1 MAFEGFDKFQGFLN
15 EDPLV
20 EARGSD
26 VGLGDYILDLPKGVL
41 KGGSQAIQ
49 GLLQLGA
56 LPIDYL
62 ANTNLLTNIENLFEK
77 ITPETKTAVGDITS
91 VLTQFGVPGGAALKI
106 ASGMS
111 KLKNVSQMTKL
122 SSLPTAGAKGMELV
136 KRGGYFGTIGGITDF
151 AVSTPGTISTLS
163 EDLGILPETDLE
175 GLSGRERAAEI
186 AKSKVKFG
194 AEGTLLG
201 AGVTLL
207 PVAGTLG
214 FKYGIVPGAKA
225 IGYVGG
231 KALRAVDY
239 PVQKG
244 IELLVGSKDTGLV
257 QKGFQKLVGKG
268 GLSEKIST
276 KTGLASDELD
286 RYIPVEGGFQSEM
299 KRWFVRFKDQF
310 TSPGPLRGEVKQIQV
325 DLNTKL
331 AAEERK
337 FNDLTDRLKTN
348 YKDIVEN
355 FKVKLFDQG
364 ESKVMIQ
371 YESNKVNDYIKASVK
386 GDKEAKKR
394 IIESIDKRV
403 RSDVIRLGKRVADTD
418 KYYKK
423 FIKDIDFGKAIAQDY
438 GSYTYKNLAAFNN
451 KNFKYDPLLKKNV
464 INFFKD
470 RIKDTEFLKSE
481 VIKKTKNQLGEE
493 IDEASSQ
500 FKEAFEKNLTK
511 EAEAEVIQMKDSIIT
526 SSRRPGAIFNSIN
539 DKRLLKKGFIKEG
552 EQFPDVIRRFF
563 NVEEGNVGRKIK
575 DPVTGKTVI
584 KDIESTDYTN
594 AALDVV
600 IEQNKQIYARRAFD
614 RFLDLGLDQ
623 PNKLGFIFT
632 EDQVKSKGFSQR
644 RLTNLKNIV
653 MRDKERLGLSDLATD
668 SKLFKGDYYT
678 TPEIANALIG
688 QKEITDKLYTLPFY
702 KGVMTL
708 KAGAQIAKTILS
720 PVTQVRN
727 FTTASVF
734 PLANGLIGQGVGFKD
749 AWRLTAGDIFAGA
762 KTDIEKISRIERLIE
777 RNVIDQNINVQEI
790 RKVLDKAK
798 DGKISFN
805 EMMKTPLMKTLTDIY
820 QGADNYWKIYTDG
833 AYQGALRIAFGNP
846 DDIVKMANGTKK
858 AELETKFFNNI
869 KDWYRTVAKEEYIP
883 YNTLTG
889 KNKTVVEA
897 LEDVS
902 AYLTVNTVPTY
913 SKVPQII
920 KSIRDLPLGNFIAF
934 PAEILRTTSN
944 IISIGARELTSTNP
958 FIRQMGARR
967 LLGVSTVLGGIGTVT
982 QKTAQ
987 YVTGVSE
994 EDMRSFQRS
1003 FAPSYQRNS
1012 TLVPLTAPDAN
1023 GNFKYYNFS
1032 YSNPY
1037 DSLITPVNAI
1047 FNAVADG
1054 RLRQDSVDDIV
1065 MTALFGGIVGGE
1077 GKKGAIT
1084 EFVSPFVTE
1093 SIGTE
1098 RAVDVTIRKGKA
1110 SDGKIIYYPDDT
1122 GGVKIAKSIDHIIGG
1137 LTPGAFT
1144 SAQRIWDGAT
1154 GRFTDYGTAR
1164 DTKSE
1169 IAALMSGVRI
1179 EEAKPLSSMPFI
1191 MTSYNRDKQ
1200 NVRSKFS
1207 RTAYSARST
1216 PENKLAAYKTYALET
1231 FKSQNALYQTIE
1243 DAKTLGISRS
1253 KLQDILEDRVT
1264 KTEAESILRG
1274 RFKVPMYSE
1283 SAFNALFERLKV
1295 EDPDRAFD
1303 IRRQND
1309 AVQRIFDDVR
1319 RRLSRVRLDEP
1330 IDEVDSFIE
1339 EILSPDVR
1347 EFRREDLVPPQTGTT
1362 APGPQ
1367 VSLPTQITGIPVN
1380 TGVVSQAT
1388 QPINL
1393 AQEVDRVAT
1402 LFRDPLYTQMAR
1414 NRNRIV

>member
-62 ANTNLLTNIENLFEK
+62 ADTNLLSNIENLFEK

-122 SSLPTAGAKGMELV
+122 SSFTGKGAAAAKGMELI

-194 AEGTLLG
+194 AEGTILG

-214 FKYGIVPGAKA
+214 FKYGIKPGSQAV
-225 IGYVGG
+225 GYIGG
-231 KALRAVDY
+231 KVLRTVNY

-244 IELLVGSKDTGLV
+244 IELLVGSKDKSLV
-257 QKGFQKLVGKG
+257 QKGFNSLVGKG
-268 GLSEKIST
+268 GLSEKIGT
-276 KTGLASDELD
+276 KTGLSSSELD

-310 TSPGPLRGEVKQIQV
+310 SSPGPLTGEIKQIQI
-325 DLNTKL
+325 DLNSKL
-331 AAEERK
+331 AGEERK
-337 FNDLTDRLKTN
+337 FKDLTDRLKNN
-348 YKDIVEN
+348 YKDILEN
-355 FKVKLFDQG
+355 FKIKLFDQG
-364 ESKVMIQ
+364 ESKIMIQ
-371 YESNKVNDYIKASVK
+371 HESSKINDYIKASVSN
-386 GDKEAKKR
+386 DKEGKKR
-394 IIESIDKRV
+394 ILDSIDSRV
-403 RSDVIRLGKRVADTD
+403 KSDVIRLGKRVADTD

-423 FIKDIDFGKAIAQDY
+423 FIKDIDFGGAIAQDY
-438 GSYTYKNLAAFNN
+438 NAYTYKNLAAFNN
-451 KNFKYDPLLKKNV
+451 KNFKYDPLLKKNAV
-464 INFFKD
+464 SFYKD
-470 RIKDTEFLKSE
+470 RIKQNQFLKDE
-481 VIKKTKNQLGEE
+481 ITKKTKTQLGENISTE
-493 IDEASSQ
+493 SDE
-500 FKEAFEKNLTK
+500 FKKAFDNNLTK
-511 EAEAEVIQMKDSIIT
+511 EAEAEMIQMKDSVIT
-526 SSRRPGAIFNSIN
+526 SNSRPSAIFNRLN
-539 DKRLLKKGFIKEG
+539 DELLKKDIIKEG

-600 IEQNKQIYARRAFD
+600 IEQNKQVYARRAFD
-614 RFLDLGLDQ
+614 RFLDLGLDR
-623 PNKLGFIFT
+623 PDKLGFIFT
-632 EDQVKSKGFSQR
+632 GDQIKSRGFSKR
-644 RLTNLKNIV
+644 NLTNLKNIV
-653 MRDKERLGLSDLATD
+653 MRDKNRLDLSDVATN
-668 SKLFKGDYYT
+668 SKLFEGDYYT

-688 QKEITDKLYTLPFY
+688 QKEITDNLYSIPFY
-702 KGVMTL
+702 KGIMTL
-708 KAGAQIAKTILS
+708 KSGAQIAKTILS

-790 RKVLDKAK
+790 RKVLDRAK

-805 EMMKTPLMKTLTDIY
+805 EMMKKPLMKTLTDIY
-820 QGADNYWKIYTDG
+820 QGADNYWKIYTDS
-833 AYQGALRIAFGNP
+833 AYQGALRTAFGNP
-846 DDIVKMANGTKK
+846 DDILKMANTTKK

-869 KDWYRTVAKEEYIP
+869 KDWYRTVAKEDYIP

-889 KNKTVVEA
+889 KDKTVVEA
-897 LEDVS
+897 LEDIS

-913 SKVPQII
+913 SKVPNII
-920 KSIRDLPLGNFIAF
+920 QNIRNLPLGNFIAF

-1003 FAPSYQRNS
+1003 FAPSYQKNS

-1037 DSLITPVNAI
+1037 DSLVTPVNAI

-1065 MTALFGGIVGGE
+1065 MNALFGGLVGGE
-1077 GKKGAIT
+1077 GKRGAIT

-1098 RAVDVTIRKGKA
+1098 RAADVTFRRGK
-1110 SDGKIIYYPDDT
+1110 SPDGKIVYYENDP
-1122 GGVKIAKSIDHIIGG
+1122 GSVKIAKSINHIIGG

-1154 GRFTDYGTAR
+1154 GRFTDYGTSR
-1164 DTKSE
+1164 DTKAE

-1200 NVRSKFS
+1200 NIRSKFS

-1216 PENKLAAYKTYALET
+1216 PENKLAAFKTYALET
-1231 FKSQNALYQTIE
+1231 FKSQNALYQTVE
-1243 DAKTLGISRS
+1243 DARTLGVSRR
-1253 KLQDILEDRVT
+1253 KIQDILEDRVT
-1264 KTEAESILRG
+1264 KTEADSILRG
-1274 RFKVPMYSE
+1274 RFKVPTYSE
-1283 SAFNALFERLKV
+1283 AAFNSLFERLKV

-1309 AVQRIFDDVR
+1309 AVQRIFDDVKN
-1319 RRLSRVRLDEP
+1319 RLGRVRLDQP

-1347 EFRREDLVPPQTGTT
+1347 EFRREDLVAPQTGIP
-1362 APGPQ
+1362 AQRPDLGPGN
-1367 VSLPTQITGIPVN
+1367 ITGTPVN
-1380 TGVVSQAT
+1380 TGILSQ
-1388 QPINL
+1388 QNL
-1393 AQEVDRVAT
+1393 GQRFNLTPAESTIDR
-1402 LFRDPLYTQMAR
+1402 LRKFGM
-1414 NRNRIV
+1414 NF

>member
-62 ANTNLLTNIENLFEK
+62 ADTNLLTNIENLFEK

-231 KALRAVDY
+231 KALRAVNY

-310 TSPGPLRGEVKQIQV
+310 TSSGPLRGEIKQIQT
-325 DLNTKL
+325 DFNTKI

-337 FNDLTDRLKTN
+337 FTDLTNRLKNN
-348 YKDIVEN
+348 YKNLIEN
-355 FKVKLFDQG
+355 YKVKLFDQG

-371 YESNKVNDYIKASVK
+371 YESNKVHDYIRASAK
-386 GDKEAKKR
+386 GDKEAKKT
-394 IIESIDKRV
+394 IVESIDSRI
-403 RSDVIRLGKRVADTD
+403 RSDVIRLGRRVADTD
-418 KYYKK
+418 RYYKK
-423 FIKDIDFGKAIAQDY
+423 FIKDIDFGGAIAQDY
-438 GSYTYKNLAAFNN
+438 NSYTYKNLAAFNN
-451 KNFKYDPLLKKNV
+451 KNFKYDPLLKKNAV
-464 INFFKD
+464 SFFKD
-470 RIKDTEFLKSE
+470 RIKDSEFLSDE
-481 VIKKTKNQLGEE
+481 VLKKTKSQLGEGV
-493 IDEASSQ
+493 DTASSQ
-500 FKEAFEKNLTK
+500 FKETFENNLTK
-511 EAEAEVIQMKDSIIT
+511 EAEAEMIQMKDSIIK
-526 SSRRPGAIFNSIN
+526 SNSRPSAIFNRLN
-539 DKRLLKKGFIKEG
+539 DTLIKKSLIKEG
-552 EQFPDVIRRFF
+552 EQFPDVIRKFF

-584 KDIESTDYTN
+584 KDIQSTDYTN

-600 IEQNKQIYARRAFD
+600 IEQNKQVYARRAFD
-614 RFLDLGLDQ
+614 RFLELGLDK

-632 EDQVKSKGFSQR
+632 EDQIKARGLSQR
-644 RLTNLKNIV
+644 NLTSLKNIV
-653 MRDKERLGLSDLATD
+653 MRDKNRLDLSDVATN
-668 SKLFKGDYYT
+668 SKLFEGEYYT

-688 QKEITDKLYTLPFY
+688 QKEITDNLYSLPFY
-702 KGVMTL
+702 KGLMTL

-762 KTDIEKISRIERLIE
+762 KTEIEKISRIERLIE
-777 RNVIDQNINVQEI
+777 RNVIDQNVNVQEI

-805 EMMKTPLMKTLTDIY
+805 QMMKTPLMKTLTDIY

-833 AYQGALRIAFGNP
+833 AYQGALRTAFGNP
-846 DDIVKMANGTKK
+846 DDIVKMAEGTKK
-858 AELETKFFNNI
+858 AELETKFFNNV
-869 KDWYRTVAKEEYIP
+869 KEWYKTVAKEEYIP

-897 LEDVS
+897 LEDMS

-913 SKVPQII
+913 SKVPNII
-920 KSIRDLPLGNFIAF
+920 QNIRNLPLGNFIAF

-1003 FAPSYQRNS
+1003 FAPSYQKNS

-1037 DSLITPVNAI
+1037 DSLVTPVNAI

-1054 RLRQDSVDDIV
+1054 RLKQDSVDDIV

-1077 GKKGAIT
+1077 GKRGAIT

-1098 RAVDVTIRKGKA
+1098 RAADVTLRRGKA
-1110 SDGKIIYYPDDT
+1110 ADGKIVYYPNDT
-1122 GGVKIAKSIDHIIGG
+1122 GSVKIAKSIDHVLGG

-1154 GRFTDYGTAR
+1154 GRFTDFGTAR
-1164 DTKSE
+1164 DTKAE

-1179 EEAKPLSSMPFI
+1179 EEAKPLASMPFI

-1200 NVRSKFS
+1200 NIRSKFS
-1207 RTAYSARST
+1207 RDAYSARTT
-1216 PENKLAAYKTYALET
+1216 PENKLAAFKTYALET
-1231 FKSQNALYQTIE
+1231 FKSQNSLYQTIE
-1243 DAKTLGISRS
+1243 DAKTLGVSRR

-1264 KTEAESILRG
+1264 KTEADSILRG
-1274 RFKVPMYSE
+1274 RFKVPTYSE
-1283 SAFNALFERLKV
+1283 AAFNSLFERLKV
-1295 EDPDRAFD
+1295 EDPDRAID

-1309 AVQRIFDDVR
+1309 AVQRIFDDVKT
-1319 RRLSRVRLDEP
+1319 RLGRVRLDQP

-1347 EFRREDLVPPQTGTT
+1347 EFRRSDLIAPQTGIP
-1362 APGPQ
+1362 AQGPQ
-1367 VSLPTQITGIPVN
+1367 VSLPTQITGTPVASN
-1380 TGVVSQAT
+1380 VLSNQQNLGQRFNLTAQLSPEEKT
-1388 QPINL
+1388 QF
-1393 AQEVDRVAT
+1393 
-1402 LFRDPLYTQMAR
+1402 LFG
-1414 NRNRIV
+1414 NRIV

>member
-1 MAFEGFDKFQGFLN
+1 LTNSKDFLN
-15 EDPLV
+15 EDPLI

-26 VGLGDYILDLPKGVL
+26 VGLGDYILDLPKGIL

-62 ANTNLLTNIENLFEK
+62 ADTNLLTNIENLFEK

-111 KLKNVSQMTKL
+111 KLKNASQMTKL

-231 KALRAVDY
+231 KALRAVNY

-310 TSPGPLRGEVKQIQV
+310 TSSGPLRGEIKQIQT
-325 DLNTKL
+325 DFNTKI

-337 FNDLTDRLKTN
+337 FTDLTNRLKNN
-348 YKDIVEN
+348 YKNLIEN
-355 FKVKLFDQG
+355 YKVKLFDQG

-371 YESNKVNDYIKASVK
+371 YESNKVHDYIRASAK
-386 GDKEAKKR
+386 GDKESKKT
-394 IIESIDKRV
+394 IVESIDSRI
-403 RSDVIRLGKRVADTD
+403 RSDVIRLGRRVADTD
-418 KYYKK
+418 RYYKK
-423 FIKDIDFGKAIAQDY
+423 FIKDIDFGGAIAQDY
-438 GSYTYKNLAAFNN
+438 NSYTYKNLAAFNN
-451 KNFKYDPLLKKNV
+451 KNFKYDPLLKKNAV
-464 INFFKD
+464 SFFKD
-470 RIKDTEFLKSE
+470 RIKDSEFLSDE
-481 VIKKTKNQLGEE
+481 VLKKTKSQLGEGV
-493 IDEASSQ
+493 DTASSQ
-500 FKEAFEKNLTK
+500 FKEAFENNLTK
-511 EAEAEVIQMKDSIIT
+511 EAEAEMIQMKDSIIK
-526 SSRRPGAIFNSIN
+526 SNSRPSAIFNRLN
-539 DKRLLKKGFIKEG
+539 DTLIKKSLIKEG
-552 EQFPDVIRRFF
+552 EQFPDVIRKFF

-584 KDIESTDYTN
+584 KDIQSTDYTN

-600 IEQNKQIYARRAFD
+600 IEQNKQVYARRAFD
-614 RFLDLGLDQ
+614 RFLELGLDK

-632 EDQVKSKGFSQR
+632 EDQIKARGLSQR
-644 RLTNLKNIV
+644 NLTSLKNIV
-653 MRDKERLGLSDLATD
+653 MRDKNRLDLSDVATN
-668 SKLFKGDYYT
+668 SKLFEGEYYT

-688 QKEITDKLYTLPFY
+688 QKEITDNLYDLPFY
-702 KGVMTL
+702 KGLMTL

-762 KTDIEKISRIERLIE
+762 KTEIEKISRIERLIE
-777 RNVIDQNINVQEI
+777 RNVIDQNVNVQEI

-805 EMMKTPLMKTLTDIY
+805 QMMKTPLMKTLTDIY

-833 AYQGALRIAFGNP
+833 AYQGALRTAFGNP
-846 DDIVKMANGTKK
+846 DDIVKMAEGTKK

-869 KDWYRTVAKEEYIP
+869 KDWYRTVAKEDYVP

-889 KNKTVVEA
+889 KNKTVIEA

-913 SKVPQII
+913 SKVPNII
-920 KSIRDLPLGNFIAF
+920 QNIRNLPLGNFIAF

-1003 FAPSYQRNS
+1003 FAPSYQKNS
-1012 TLVPLTAPDAN
+1012 TLIPLTAPDSN

-1037 DSLITPVNAI
+1037 DSLVTPVNAI

-1054 RLRQDSVDDIV
+1054 RLKQDSVDNIV

-1077 GKKGAIT
+1077 GKRGAIT

-1098 RAVDVTIRKGKA
+1098 RAVDVTLRRGIA
-1110 SDGKIIYYPDDT
+1110 ADGKIVYYPNDT
-1122 GGVKIAKSIDHIIGG
+1122 GNVKIAKSIDHILGG

-1154 GRFTDYGTAR
+1154 GRFTDFGTAR
-1164 DTKSE
+1164 DTKAE

-1179 EEAKPLSSMPFI
+1179 EQAKPLSSMPFI

-1200 NVRSKFS
+1200 QIRSKFS

-1216 PENKLAAYKTYALET
+1216 PENKLAAFKTYALET

-1243 DAKTLGISRS
+1243 DAKTLGVSRS

-1274 RFKVPMYSE
+1274 QFKVPTFSE
-1283 SAFNALFERLKV
+1283 AAFNSLFNRLKV
-1295 EDPDRAFD
+1295 EDPDRAFE

-1309 AVQRIFDDVR
+1309 AVQRIFDDVKK
-1319 RRLSRVRLDEP
+1319 RLSRIRLDQP
-1330 IDEVDSFIE
+1330 IDELDSFIE

-1347 EFRREDLVPPQTGTT
+1347 EFRRSDLVAPQTGIP
-1362 APGPQ
+1362 AQGPQ
-1367 VSLPTQITGIPVN
+1367 VSLPTQITGTPVASN
-1380 TGVVSQAT
+1380 VLSNQQNLGQRFNLTAQLSPEEKT
-1388 QPINL
+1388 QF
-1393 AQEVDRVAT
+1393 
-1402 LFRDPLYTQMAR
+1402 LFGS
-1414 NRNRIV
+1414 RIV

>member
-310 TSPGPLRGEVKQIQV
+310 TSSGPLRGEIKQIQT
-325 DLNTKL
+325 DFNTKI

-337 FNDLTDRLKTN
+337 FTDLTNRLKNN
-348 YKDIVEN
+348 YKNLIEN
-355 FKVKLFDQG
+355 YKVKLFDQG

-371 YESNKVNDYIKASVK
+371 YESNKVHDYIRASAK

-394 IIESIDKRV
+394 IIESIDSRI
-403 RSDVIRLGKRVADTD
+403 RSDVIRLGRRVADTD
-418 KYYKK
+418 RYYKK
-423 FIKDIDFGKAIAQDY
+423 FIKDIDFGGAIAQDY
-438 GSYTYKNLAAFNN
+438 NAYTYKNLAAFNN
-451 KNFKYDPLLKKNV
+451 KNFKYDPLLKKNAV
-464 INFFKD
+464 SFFKD
-470 RIKDTEFLKSE
+470 RIKENQFLSE
-481 VIKKTKNQLGEE
+481 QVLKKTKDQLGPN
-493 IDEASSQ
+493 IDTNSSQ
-500 FKEAFEKNLTK
+500 FKEAFENNLTK
-511 EAEAEVIQMKDSIIT
+511 EAEAEMIQMKDSVIK
-526 SSRRPGAIFNSIN
+526 SNSRPSAIFNRLN
-539 DKRLLKKGFIKEG
+539 DTLIRKSLIKEG
-552 EQFPDVIRRFF
+552 EQFPDVIRKFF

-575 DPVTGKTVI
+575 DPVTGKIVT
-584 KDIESTDYTN
+584 KDIQSTDYTN

-600 IEQNKQIYARRAFD
+600 IEQNKQVYARRAFD
-614 RFLDLGLDQ
+614 RFLELGLDR

-632 EDQVKSKGFSQR
+632 EDQIKARGLSQR
-644 RLTNLKNIV
+644 NLTSLKNIV
-653 MRDKERLGLSDLATD
+653 MRDKNRLDLSDVATN
-668 SKLFKGDYYT
+668 SKLFEGEYYT

-688 QKEITDKLYTLPFY
+688 QKEITDNLYSLPFY
-702 KGVMTL
+702 KGLMTL

-762 KTDIEKISRIERLIE
+762 KTEIEKISRIERLIE

-805 EMMKTPLMKTLTDIY
+805 QMMKTPLMKTLTDIY

-833 AYQGALRIAFGNP
+833 AYQGALRTAFGNP
-846 DDIVKMANGTKK
+846 DDIVKMAEGTKK
-858 AELETKFFNNI
+858 AELETKFFNNV
-869 KDWYRTVAKEEYIP
+869 KEWYKTVAKEEYIP

-897 LEDVS
+897 LEDIS

-913 SKVPQII
+913 SKVPNII
-920 KSIRDLPLGNFIAF
+920 QNIRNLPLGNFIAF

-1003 FAPSYQRNS
+1003 FAPSYQKNS

-1037 DSLITPVNAI
+1037 DSLVTPVNAI

-1054 RLRQDSVDDIV
+1054 RLKQDSVDDIV

-1077 GKKGAIT
+1077 GKRGAIT

-1098 RAVDVTIRKGKA
+1098 RAADVTLRRGRA
-1110 SDGKIIYYPDDT
+1110 ADGKIVYYPNDT
-1122 GGVKIAKSIDHIIGG
+1122 GSVKIAKSIDHVLGG

-1154 GRFTDYGTAR
+1154 GRFTDFGTAR
-1164 DTKSE
+1164 DTKAE

-1179 EEAKPLSSMPFI
+1179 EEAKPLASMPFI

-1200 NVRSKFS
+1200 NIRSKFS
-1207 RTAYSARST
+1207 RDAYSARTT
-1216 PENKLAAYKTYALET
+1216 PENKLAAFKTYALET
-1231 FKSQNALYQTIE
+1231 FKSQNSLYQTIE
-1243 DAKTLGISRS
+1243 DAKTLGVSRR

-1264 KTEAESILRG
+1264 KTEADSILRG
-1274 RFKVPMYSE
+1274 RFKVPTYSE
-1283 SAFNALFERLKV
+1283 AAFNSLFERLKV
-1295 EDPDRAFD
+1295 EDPDRAID

-1309 AVQRIFDDVR
+1309 AVQRIFDDVK
-1319 RRLSRVRLDEP
+1319 RRLSRVRLDQP

-1339 EILSPDVR
+1339 EILSPDVI
-1347 EFRREDLVPPQTGTT
+1347 EFRRSDLIAPQTGIP
-1362 APGPQ
+1362 AQGPQ
-1367 VSLPTQITGIPVN
+1367 VSLPTQITGTPVASN
-1380 TGVVSQAT
+1380 VLSNQQNLGQRFNLTAQLSPEEKT
-1388 QPINL
+1388 QF
-1393 AQEVDRVAT
+1393 
-1402 LFRDPLYTQMAR
+1402 LFG
-1414 NRNRIV
+1414 NRIV

>member
-1 MAFEGFDKFQGFLN
+1 MAFEGFEKFEGFLN

-26 VGLGDYILDLPKGVL
+26 VGLGDYILDVPKGVL

-62 ANTNLLTNIENLFEK
+62 ADTNLLTNIENLFEK

-310 TSPGPLRGEVKQIQV
+310 TSSGPLRGEIKQIQT
-325 DLNTKL
+325 DFNTKI

-337 FNDLTDRLKTN
+337 FKDLTDRLKTN

-355 FKVKLFDQG
+355 FKIKLFDKG

-371 YESNKVNDYIKASVK
+371 YESNKIHDYIRATAK

-394 IIESIDKRV
+394 IIESIDSRV
-403 RSDVIRLGKRVADTD
+403 RSDVIRLGKRVADAD

-423 FIKDIDFGKAIAQDY
+423 FIKDIDFGQAIALDY
-438 GSYTYKNLAAFNN
+438 NTYTYKNLAAFNN
-451 KNFKYDPLLKKNV
+451 KNFKYDPTLKNNAVK
-464 INFFKD
+464 FFKD
-470 RIKDTEFLKSE
+470 RIKDDKFLSE
-481 VIKKTKNQLGEE
+481 EIFKKTKDQFGEGV
-493 IDEASSQ
+493 DTASIQ
-500 FKEAFEKNLTK
+500 FKEAFEKNVDQ
-511 EAEAEVIQMKDSIIT
+511 EAKQQMIKLKDISIAS
-526 SSRRPGAIFNSIN
+526 SSRPSTIFDSIN
-539 DKRLLKKGFIKEG
+539 DRLLKKGFIKEG
-552 EQFPDVIRRFF
+552 EQFPDVIRKFF

-575 DPVTGKTVI
+575 DPVTGKIVT
-584 KDIESTDYTN
+584 KDIQSTDYTN

-600 IEQNKQIYARRAFD
+600 IEQSKQIYGKRAFD
-614 RFLDLGLDQ
+614 RFLDLGLDK

-632 EDQVKSKGFSQR
+632 EDQITSRGLSER
-644 RLTNLKNIV
+644 RLVNLKNI
-653 MRDKERLGLSDLATD
+653 KEKYKSKMDLSDLATD
-668 SKLFKGDYYT
+668 SKLFDGNYYT
-678 TPEIANALIG
+678 TPEIASALIG
-688 QKEITDKLYTLPFY
+688 QKEITDSLYNIPFY
-702 KGVMTL
+702 KGLMTL

-790 RKVLDKAK
+790 RKVLDRAK

-820 QGADNYWKIYTDG
+820 QGADNYWKIYSDG
-833 AYQGALRIAFGNP
+833 AYQGALRTAFGNP
-846 DDIVKMANGTKK
+846 DDIVKMAEGTKK
-858 AELETKFFNNI
+858 AELETKFFNNV
-869 KDWYRTVAKEEYIP
+869 KEWYKTVAKEEYIP

-897 LEDVS
+897 LEDMS

-913 SKVPQII
+913 SKVPNII
-920 KSIRDLPLGNFIAF
+920 QNIRNLPLGNFIAF

-994 EDMRSFQRS
+994 DDMRSFQRS
-1003 FAPSYQRNS
+1003 FAPSYQKNS
-1012 TLVPLTAPDAN
+1012 TLIPLTAPDSN

-1037 DSLITPVNAI
+1037 DSLVTPVNAI

-1077 GKKGAIT
+1077 GKRGAIT

-1098 RAVDVTIRKGKA
+1098 RAADVTFRRGKA
-1110 SDGKIIYYPDDT
+1110 ANGKIIYYPNDT
-1122 GGVKIAKSIDHIIGG
+1122 GSVKIAKSIDHVLGG

-1154 GRFTDYGTAR
+1154 GRFTDFGTAR
-1164 DTKSE
+1164 DTKAE

-1179 EEAKPLSSMPFI
+1179 EEAKPLASMPFI

-1200 NVRSKFS
+1200 EIRSKFS

-1216 PENKLAAYKTYALET
+1216 PENKLAAFKTYALET
-1231 FKSQNALYQTIE
+1231 FKSQNAMFQTLE
-1243 DAKTLGISRS
+1243 DAETLGIGKS
-1253 KLQDILEDRVT
+1253 KLRNILEDRLT
-1264 KTEAESILRG
+1264 QTESASLLRG
-1274 RFKVPMYSE
+1274 RFKVPTFSE
-1283 SAFNALFERLKV
+1283 EAFNSLFNRLRV
-1295 EDPDRAFD
+1295 EDPDRAFE

-1309 AVQRIFDDVR
+1309 SVQSIFRDIQRKLR
-1319 RRLSRVRLDEP
+1319 RVKLDQP
-1330 IDEVDSFIE
+1330 IDEVDSFID
-1339 EILSPDVR
+1339 EILSPEVL
-1347 EFRREDLVPPQTGTT
+1347 EFRRENLVSPQTGIP
-1362 APGPQ
+1362 AQGP
-1367 VSLPTQITGIPVN
+1367 VNLPTNITGTPVN
-1380 TGVVSQAT
+1380 IGVVSQAT

-1414 NRNRIV
+1414 NRNRIL

>member
-62 ANTNLLTNIENLFEK
+62 ADTNLLTNIENLFEK

-231 KALRAVDY
+231 KALRAVNY

-310 TSPGPLRGEVKQIQV
+310 TSSGPLRGEIKQIQT
-325 DLNTKL
+325 DFNTKI

-337 FNDLTDRLKTN
+337 FTDLTNRLKNN
-348 YKDIVEN
+348 YKNLIEN
-355 FKVKLFDQG
+355 YKVKLFDQG

-371 YESNKVNDYIKASVK
+371 YESNKVHDYIRASAK
-386 GDKEAKKR
+386 GDKEAKKT
-394 IIESIDKRV
+394 IVESIDSRI
-403 RSDVIRLGKRVADTD
+403 RSDVIRLGRRVADTD
-418 KYYKK
+418 RYYKK
-423 FIKDIDFGKAIAQDY
+423 FIKDIDFGGAIAQDY
-438 GSYTYKNLAAFNN
+438 NSYTYKNLAAFNN
-451 KNFKYDPLLKKNV
+451 KNFKYDPLLKKNAV
-464 INFFKD
+464 SFFKD
-470 RIKDTEFLKSE
+470 RIKDSEFLSDE
-481 VIKKTKNQLGEE
+481 VLKKTKSQLGEGV
-493 IDEASSQ
+493 DTASSQ
-500 FKEAFEKNLTK
+500 FKEAFENNLTK
-511 EAEAEVIQMKDSIIT
+511 EAEAEMIQMKDSIIK
-526 SSRRPGAIFNSIN
+526 SNSRPSAIFNRLN
-539 DKRLLKKGFIKEG
+539 DTLIKKSLIKEG
-552 EQFPDVIRRFF
+552 EQFPDVIRKFF

-584 KDIESTDYTN
+584 KDIQSTDYTN

-600 IEQNKQIYARRAFD
+600 IEQNKQVYARRAFD
-614 RFLDLGLDQ
+614 RFLELGLDK

-632 EDQVKSKGFSQR
+632 EDQIKARGLSQR
-644 RLTNLKNIV
+644 NLTSLKNIV
-653 MRDKERLGLSDLATD
+653 MRDKNRLDLSDVATN
-668 SKLFKGDYYT
+668 SKLFEGEYYT

-688 QKEITDKLYTLPFY
+688 QKEITDNLYSLPFY
-702 KGVMTL
+702 KGLMTL

-762 KTDIEKISRIERLIE
+762 KTEIEKISRIERLIE
-777 RNVIDQNINVQEI
+777 RNVIDQNVNVQEI

-805 EMMKTPLMKTLTDIY
+805 QMMKTPLMKTLTDIY

-833 AYQGALRIAFGNP
+833 AYQGALRTAFGNP
-846 DDIVKMANGTKK
+846 DDIVKMAEGTKK
-858 AELETKFFNNI
+858 AELETKFFNNV
-869 KDWYRTVAKEEYIP
+869 KEWYKTVAKEEYIP

-897 LEDVS
+897 LEDMS

-913 SKVPQII
+913 SKVPNII
-920 KSIRDLPLGNFIAF
+920 QNIRNLPLGNFIAF

-1003 FAPSYQRNS
+1003 FAPSYQKNS

-1037 DSLITPVNAI
+1037 DSLVTPVNAI

-1054 RLRQDSVDDIV
+1054 RLKQDSVDDIV

-1077 GKKGAIT
+1077 GKRGAIT

-1098 RAVDVTIRKGKA
+1098 RAADVTLRRGRA
-1110 SDGKIIYYPDDT
+1110 ADGKIVYYPNDT
-1122 GGVKIAKSIDHIIGG
+1122 GSVKIAKSIDHVLGG

-1154 GRFTDYGTAR
+1154 GRFTDFGTAR

-1179 EEAKPLSSMPFI
+1179 EEAKPLASMPFI

-1200 NVRSKFS
+1200 QIRSKFS

-1216 PENKLAAYKTYALET
+1216 PENKLAAFKTYALET

-1243 DAKTLGISRS
+1243 DAKTLGIGRS

-1264 KTEAESILRG
+1264 KTEAQSILRG
-1274 RFKVPMYSE
+1274 QFKVPTFSE
-1283 SAFNALFERLKV
+1283 AAFNSLFNRLKV
-1295 EDPDRAFD
+1295 EDPDRAFE

-1309 AVQRIFDDVR
+1309 AVQRIFDDVKK
-1319 RRLSRVRLDEP
+1319 RLSRIRLDQP
-1330 IDEVDSFIE
+1330 IDELDSFIE

-1347 EFRREDLVPPQTGTT
+1347 EFRRSDLVAPQTGIP
-1362 APGPQ
+1362 AQGPQ
-1367 VSLPTQITGIPVN
+1367 VSLPTQITGTPVASN
-1380 TGVVSQAT
+1380 VLSNQQNLGQRFNLTAQLSPEEKT
-1388 QPINL
+1388 QF
-1393 AQEVDRVAT
+1393 
-1402 LFRDPLYTQMAR
+1402 LFG
-1414 NRNRIV
+1414 NRIV

>member
-1 MAFEGFDKFQGFLN
+1 
-15 EDPLV
+15 
-20 EARGSD
+20 
-26 VGLGDYILDLPKGVL
+26 
-41 KGGSQAIQ
+41 
-49 GLLQLGA
+49 
-56 LPIDYL
+56 
-62 ANTNLLTNIENLFEK
+62 
-77 ITPETKTAVGDITS
+77 
-91 VLTQFGVPGGAALKI
+91 
-106 ASGMS
+106 
-111 KLKNVSQMTKL
+111 
-122 SSLPTAGAKGMELV
+122 
-136 KRGGYFGTIGGITDF
+136 
-151 AVSTPGTISTLS
+151 
-163 EDLGILPETDLE
+163 
-175 GLSGRERAAEI
+175 
-186 AKSKVKFG
+186 
-194 AEGTLLG
+194 LG

-231 KALRAVDY
+231 KALRAVNY

-310 TSPGPLRGEVKQIQV
+310 TSSGPLRGEIKQIQT
-325 DLNTKL
+325 DFNTKI

-337 FNDLTDRLKTN
+337 FTDLTNRLKNN
-348 YKDIVEN
+348 YKNLIEN
-355 FKVKLFDQG
+355 YKVKLFDQG

-371 YESNKVNDYIKASVK
+371 YESNKVHDYIRASAK
-386 GDKEAKKR
+386 GDKEAKKT
-394 IIESIDKRV
+394 IVESIDSRI
-403 RSDVIRLGKRVADTD
+403 RSDVIRLGRRVADTD
-418 KYYKK
+418 RYYKK
-423 FIKDIDFGKAIAQDY
+423 FIKDIDFGGAIAQDY
-438 GSYTYKNLAAFNN
+438 NSYTYKNLAAFNN
-451 KNFKYDPLLKKNV
+451 KNFKYDPLLKKNAV
-464 INFFKD
+464 SFFKD
-470 RIKDTEFLKSE
+470 RIKDSEFLSDE
-481 VIKKTKNQLGEE
+481 VLKKTKSQLGEGV
-493 IDEASSQ
+493 DTASSQ
-500 FKEAFEKNLTK
+500 FKEAFENNLTK
-511 EAEAEVIQMKDSIIT
+511 EAEAEMIQMKDSIIK
-526 SSRRPGAIFNSIN
+526 SNSRPSAIFNRLN
-539 DKRLLKKGFIKEG
+539 DTLIKKSLIKEG
-552 EQFPDVIRRFF
+552 EQFPDVIRKFF

-584 KDIESTDYTN
+584 KDIQSTDYTN

-600 IEQNKQIYARRAFD
+600 IEQNKQVYARRAFD
-614 RFLDLGLDQ
+614 RFLELGLDK

-632 EDQVKSKGFSQR
+632 EDQIKARGLSQR
-644 RLTNLKNIV
+644 NLTSLKNIV
-653 MRDKERLGLSDLATD
+653 MRDKNRLDLSDVATN
-668 SKLFKGDYYT
+668 SKLFEGEYYT

-688 QKEITDKLYTLPFY
+688 QKEITDNLYDLPFY
-702 KGVMTL
+702 KGLMTL

-762 KTDIEKISRIERLIE
+762 KTEIEKISRIERLIE
-777 RNVIDQNINVQEI
+777 RNVIDQNVNVQEI

-805 EMMKTPLMKTLTDIY
+805 QMMKTPLMKTLTDIY

-833 AYQGALRIAFGNP
+833 AYQGALRTAFGNP
-846 DDIVKMANGTKK
+846 DDIVKMAEGTKK

-869 KDWYRTVAKEEYIP
+869 KDWYRTVAKEDYVP

-889 KNKTVVEA
+889 KNKTVIEA

-913 SKVPQII
+913 SKVPNII
-920 KSIRDLPLGNFIAF
+920 QNIRNLPLGNFIAF

-1003 FAPSYQRNS
+1003 FAPSYQKNS
-1012 TLVPLTAPDAN
+1012 TLIPLTAPDSN

-1037 DSLITPVNAI
+1037 DSLVTPVNAI

-1054 RLRQDSVDDIV
+1054 RLKQDSVDNIV

-1077 GKKGAIT
+1077 GKRGAIT

-1098 RAVDVTIRKGKA
+1098 RAVDVTLRRGIA
-1110 SDGKIIYYPDDT
+1110 ADGKIVYYPNDT
-1122 GGVKIAKSIDHIIGG
+1122 GNVKIAKSIDHILGG

-1154 GRFTDYGTAR
+1154 GRFTDFGTAR
-1164 DTKSE
+1164 DTKAE

-1179 EEAKPLSSMPFI
+1179 EQAKPLSSMPFI

-1200 NVRSKFS
+1200 QIRSKFS

-1216 PENKLAAYKTYALET
+1216 PENKLAAFKTYALET

-1243 DAKTLGISRS
+1243 DAKTLGVSRS

-1274 RFKVPMYSE
+1274 QFKVPTFSE
-1283 SAFNALFERLKV
+1283 AAFNSLFNRLKV
-1295 EDPDRAFD
+1295 EDPDRAFE

-1309 AVQRIFDDVR
+1309 AVQRIFDDVKK
-1319 RRLSRVRLDEP
+1319 RLSRIRLDQP
-1330 IDEVDSFIE
+1330 IDELDSFIE

-1347 EFRREDLVPPQTGTT
+1347 EFRRSDLVAPQTGIP
-1362 APGPQ
+1362 AQGPQ
-1367 VSLPTQITGIPVN
+1367 VSLPTQITGTPVASN
-1380 TGVVSQAT
+1380 VLSNQQNLGQRFNLTAQLSPEEKT
-1388 QPINL
+1388 QF
-1393 AQEVDRVAT
+1393 
-1402 LFRDPLYTQMAR
+1402 LFGS
-1414 NRNRIV
+1414 RIV

>member
-62 ANTNLLTNIENLFEK
+62 ADTNLLTNIENLFEK

-231 KALRAVDY
+231 KALRAVNY

-286 RYIPVEGGFQSEM
+286 RYIPAEGGFQSEM

-310 TSPGPLRGEVKQIQV
+310 TSPGPLRGEIKQIQV

-337 FNDLTDRLKTN
+337 FTDLTNRLKDN
-348 YKDIVEN
+348 YKNIIEN

-371 YESNKVNDYIKASVK
+371 YESNKIHDYIRATAK

-394 IIESIDKRV
+394 IIESIDNRV

-423 FIKDIDFGKAIAQDY
+423 FIKDIDFGGAIALDY
-438 GSYTYKNLAAFNN
+438 NSYTYKNLAAFNN
-451 KNFKYDPLLKKNV
+451 KNFKYDPTLKKNAV
-464 INFFKD
+464 KFFKD
-470 RIKDTEFLKSE
+470 RIKDSEFLSDE
-481 VIKKTKNQLGEE
+481 VLKKTKDQLGPGVKTTS
-493 IDEASSQ
+493 DE
-500 FKEAFEKNLTK
+500 FKEAFENNLTK
-511 EAEAEVIQMKDSIIT
+511 EAEAEMIQMKDSVIT
-526 SSRRPGAIFNSIN
+526 SSKRPSNIFDSLN
-539 DKRLLKKGFIKEG
+539 DELLDRGFIKEG

-575 DPVTGKTVI
+575 DPVTGKIVT
-584 KDIESTDYTN
+584 KDIQSTDYTN

-614 RFLDLGLDQ
+614 RFLDLGLDK

-632 EDQVKSKGFSQR
+632 ADQIKSRGFSKR
-644 RLTNLKNIV
+644 RLSGLQQVIKKFA
-653 MRDKERLGLSDLATD
+653 DKENISEVATN
-668 SKLFKGDYYT
+668 SKLFDGKYYT
-678 TPEIANALIG
+678 TPEIASALIG
-688 QKEITDKLYTLPFY
+688 QKEVTDNLYNTIPFY
-702 KGVMTL
+702 KGLMTL

-727 FTTASVF
+727 FTTSSVF

-777 RNVIDQNINVQEI
+777 RNVIDQNVNVQEI
-790 RKVLDKAK
+790 RRVLDRAK

-805 EMMKTPLMKTLTDIY
+805 KMMKTPLMKTLTDIY
-820 QGADNYWKIYTDG
+820 QGADNYWKIYSDG
-833 AYQGALRIAFGNP
+833 AYQGALRTAFGNP
-846 DDIVKMANGTKK
+846 DDIVKMAEGTKK

-869 KDWYRTVAKEEYIP
+869 KDWYRTVAKEDYVP

-889 KNKTVVEA
+889 KNKTVIEA

-913 SKVPQII
+913 SKVPNII
-920 KSIRDLPLGNFIAF
+920 QNIRNLPLGNFIAF

-1003 FAPSYQRNS
+1003 FAPSYQKNS

-1037 DSLITPVNAI
+1037 DSLVTPVNAI

-1054 RLRQDSVDDIV
+1054 RLKQDSVDNIV

-1077 GKKGAIT
+1077 GKRGAIT

-1098 RAVDVTIRKGKA
+1098 RAVDVTLRRGIA
-1110 SDGKIIYYPDDT
+1110 ADGKIVYYPNDT
-1122 GGVKIAKSIDHIIGG
+1122 GNVKIAKSIDHILGG

-1154 GRFTDYGTAR
+1154 GRFTDFGTAR
-1164 DTKSE
+1164 DTKAE

-1200 NVRSKFS
+1200 QIRSKFS

-1216 PENKLAAYKTYALET
+1216 PENKLAAFKTYALET

-1243 DAKTLGISRS
+1243 DAKTLGVSRS

-1274 RFKVPMYSE
+1274 EFKVPTFSE
-1283 SAFNALFERLKV
+1283 AAFNSLFDRLKV
-1295 EDPDRAFD
+1295 EDPDRAFE

-1309 AVQRIFDDVR
+1309 AVQRIFDDVKK
-1319 RRLSRVRLDEP
+1319 RLSRIRLDQP
-1330 IDEVDSFIE
+1330 IDELDSFIE

-1347 EFRREDLVPPQTGTT
+1347 EFRRSDLVAPQTGIP
-1362 APGPQ
+1362 AQGPQ
-1367 VSLPTQITGIPVN
+1367 VSLPTQITGTPVASN
-1380 TGVVSQAT
+1380 VLSNQQNLGQRFNLTAQLSPEEKT
-1388 QPINL
+1388 QF
-1393 AQEVDRVAT
+1393 
-1402 LFRDPLYTQMAR
+1402 LFGS
-1414 NRNRIV
+1414 RIV

>member
-26 VGLGDYILDLPKGVL
+26 VGLGDYILDLPKGIL

-56 LPIDYL
+56 IPIDYL
-62 ANTNLLTNIENLFEK
+62 ADTNLLTNIENLFEK

-231 KALRAVDY
+231 KALRAVNY

-310 TSPGPLRGEVKQIQV
+310 TSSGPLRGEIKQIQT
-325 DLNTKL
+325 DFNTKI

-337 FNDLTDRLKTN
+337 FTDLTNRLKNN
-348 YKDIVEN
+348 YKNLIEN
-355 FKVKLFDQG
+355 YKVKLFDQG

-371 YESNKVNDYIKASVK
+371 YESNKVHDYIRASAK
-386 GDKEAKKR
+386 GDKEAKKT
-394 IIESIDKRV
+394 IVESIDSRI
-403 RSDVIRLGKRVADTD
+403 RSDVIRLGRRVADTD
-418 KYYKK
+418 RYYKK
-423 FIKDIDFGKAIAQDY
+423 FIKDIDFGGAIAQDY
-438 GSYTYKNLAAFNN
+438 NSYTYKNLAAFNN
-451 KNFKYDPLLKKNV
+451 KNFKYDPLLKKNAV
-464 INFFKD
+464 SFFKD
-470 RIKDTEFLKSE
+470 RIKDSEFLSDE
-481 VIKKTKNQLGEE
+481 VLKKTKSQLGEGV
-493 IDEASSQ
+493 DTASSQ
-500 FKEAFEKNLTK
+500 FKETFENNLTK
-511 EAEAEVIQMKDSIIT
+511 EAEAEMIQMKDSIIK
-526 SSRRPGAIFNSIN
+526 SNSRPSAIFNRLN
-539 DKRLLKKGFIKEG
+539 DTLIKKSLIKEG
-552 EQFPDVIRRFF
+552 EQFPDVIRKFF

-584 KDIESTDYTN
+584 KDIQSTDYTN

-600 IEQNKQIYARRAFD
+600 IEQNKQVYARRAFD
-614 RFLDLGLDQ
+614 RFLELGLDK

-632 EDQVKSKGFSQR
+632 EDQIKARGLSQR
-644 RLTNLKNIV
+644 NLTSLKNIV
-653 MRDKERLGLSDLATD
+653 MRDKNRLDLSDVATN
-668 SKLFKGDYYT
+668 SKLFEGEYYT

-688 QKEITDKLYTLPFY
+688 QKEITDNLYSLPFY
-702 KGVMTL
+702 KGLMTL

-762 KTDIEKISRIERLIE
+762 KTEIEKISRIERLIE
-777 RNVIDQNINVQEI
+777 RNVIDQNVNVQEI

-805 EMMKTPLMKTLTDIY
+805 QMMKTPLMKTLTDIY

-833 AYQGALRIAFGNP
+833 AYQGALRTAFGNP
-846 DDIVKMANGTKK
+846 DDIVKMAEGTKK

-869 KDWYRTVAKEEYIP
+869 KDWYRTVAKEDYVP

-889 KNKTVVEA
+889 KNKTVIEA

-913 SKVPQII
+913 SKVPNII
-920 KSIRDLPLGNFIAF
+920 QNIRNLPLGNFIAF

-1003 FAPSYQRNS
+1003 FAPSYQKNS
-1012 TLVPLTAPDAN
+1012 TLIPLTAPDSN

-1037 DSLITPVNAI
+1037 DSLVTPVNAI

-1054 RLRQDSVDDIV
+1054 RLKQDSVDNIV

-1077 GKKGAIT
+1077 GKRGAIT

-1098 RAVDVTIRKGKA
+1098 RAVDVTLRRGIA
-1110 SDGKIIYYPDDT
+1110 ADGKIVYYPNDT
-1122 GGVKIAKSIDHIIGG
+1122 GNVKIAKSIDHILGG

-1154 GRFTDYGTAR
+1154 GRFTDFGTAR
-1164 DTKSE
+1164 DTKAE

-1200 NVRSKFS
+1200 QIRSKFS

-1216 PENKLAAYKTYALET
+1216 PENKLAAFKTYALET

-1274 RFKVPMYSE
+1274 EFKVPTFSE
-1283 SAFNALFERLKV
+1283 AAFNSLFDRLKV
-1295 EDPDRAFD
+1295 EDPDRAFE

-1309 AVQRIFDDVR
+1309 AVQRIFDDVKK
-1319 RRLSRVRLDEP
+1319 RLSRIRLDQP
-1330 IDEVDSFIE
+1330 IDELDS
-1339 EILSPDVR
+1339 
-1347 EFRREDLVPPQTGTT
+1347 
-1362 APGPQ
+1362 
-1367 VSLPTQITGIPVN
+1367 
-1380 TGVVSQAT
+1380 
-1388 QPINL
+1388 
-1393 AQEVDRVAT
+1393 
-1402 LFRDPLYTQMAR
+1402 
-1414 NRNRIV
+1414 RIY

>member
-310 TSPGPLRGEVKQIQV
+310 TSSGPLRGEIKQIQT
-325 DLNTKL
+325 DFNTKI

-337 FNDLTDRLKTN
+337 FTDLTNRLKNN
-348 YKDIVEN
+348 YKNLIEN
-355 FKVKLFDQG
+355 YKVKLFDQG

-371 YESNKVNDYIKASVK
+371 YESNKVHDYIRASAK

-394 IIESIDKRV
+394 IIESIDSRI
-403 RSDVIRLGKRVADTD
+403 RSDVIRLGRRVADTD
-418 KYYKK
+418 RYYKK
-423 FIKDIDFGKAIAQDY
+423 FIKDIDFGGAIAQDY
-438 GSYTYKNLAAFNN
+438 NAYTYKNLAAFNN
-451 KNFKYDPLLKKNV
+451 KNFKYDPLLKKNAV
-464 INFFKD
+464 SFFKD
-470 RIKDTEFLKSE
+470 RIKENQFLSE
-481 VIKKTKNQLGEE
+481 QVLKKTKDQLGPN
-493 IDEASSQ
+493 IDTNSSQ
-500 FKEAFEKNLTK
+500 FKEAFENNLTK
-511 EAEAEVIQMKDSIIT
+511 EAEAEMIQMKDSVIK
-526 SSRRPGAIFNSIN
+526 SNSRPSAIFNRLN
-539 DKRLLKKGFIKEG
+539 DTLIRKSLIKEG
-552 EQFPDVIRRFF
+552 EQFPDVIRKFF

-575 DPVTGKTVI
+575 DPVTGKIVT
-584 KDIESTDYTN
+584 KDIQSTDYTN

-600 IEQNKQIYARRAFD
+600 IEQNKQVYARRAFD
-614 RFLDLGLDQ
+614 RFLELGLDR

-632 EDQVKSKGFSQR
+632 EDQIKARGLSQR
-644 RLTNLKNIV
+644 NLTSLKNIV
-653 MRDKERLGLSDLATD
+653 MRDKNRLDLSDVATN
-668 SKLFKGDYYT
+668 SKLFEGEYYT

-688 QKEITDKLYTLPFY
+688 QKEITDNLYSLPFY
-702 KGVMTL
+702 KGLMTL

-762 KTDIEKISRIERLIE
+762 KTEIEKISRIERLIE

-805 EMMKTPLMKTLTDIY
+805 QMMKTPLMKTLTDIY

-833 AYQGALRIAFGNP
+833 AYQGALRTAFGNP
-846 DDIVKMANGTKK
+846 DDIVKMAEGTKK
-858 AELETKFFNNI
+858 AELETKFFNNV
-869 KDWYRTVAKEEYIP
+869 KEWYKTVAKEEYIP

-897 LEDVS
+897 LEDIS

-913 SKVPQII
+913 SKVPNII
-920 KSIRDLPLGNFIAF
+920 QNIRNLPLGNFIAF

-1003 FAPSYQRNS
+1003 FAPSYQKNS

-1037 DSLITPVNAI
+1037 DSLVTPVNAI

-1054 RLRQDSVDDIV
+1054 RLKQDSVDDIV

-1077 GKKGAIT
+1077 GKRGAIT

-1098 RAVDVTIRKGKA
+1098 RAADVTLRRGRA
-1110 SDGKIIYYPDDT
+1110 ADGKIVYYPNDT
-1122 GGVKIAKSIDHIIGG
+1122 GSVKIAKSIDHVLGG

-1154 GRFTDYGTAR
+1154 GRFTDFGTAR
-1164 DTKSE
+1164 DTKAE

-1179 EEAKPLSSMPFI
+1179 EEAKPLASMPFI

-1200 NVRSKFS
+1200 NIRSKFS
-1207 RTAYSARST
+1207 RDAYSARTT
-1216 PENKLAAYKTYALET
+1216 PENKLAAFKTYALET
-1231 FKSQNALYQTIE
+1231 FKSQNSLYQTIE
-1243 DAKTLGISRS
+1243 DAKTLGVSRR

-1264 KTEAESILRG
+1264 KTEADSILRG
-1274 RFKVPMYSE
+1274 RFKVPTYSE
-1283 SAFNALFERLKV
+1283 AAFNSLFERLKV
-1295 EDPDRAFD
+1295 EDPDRAID

-1309 AVQRIFDDVR
+1309 AVQRIFDDVK
-1319 RRLSRVRLDEP
+1319 RRLGRVRLDQP

-1339 EILSPDVR
+1339 EILSPDVI
-1347 EFRREDLVPPQTGTT
+1347 EFRRSDLIAPQTGIP
-1362 APGPQ
+1362 AQGPQ
-1367 VSLPTQITGIPVN
+1367 VSLPTQITGTPVASN
-1380 TGVVSQAT
+1380 VLSNQQNLGQRFNLTAQLSPEEKT
-1388 QPINL
+1388 QF
-1393 AQEVDRVAT
+1393 
-1402 LFRDPLYTQMAR
+1402 LFG
-1414 NRNRIV
+1414 NRIV

>member
-26 VGLGDYILDLPKGVL
+26 VGLGDYILDLPKGIL

-56 LPIDYL
+56 IPIDYL
-62 ANTNLLTNIENLFEK
+62 ADTNLLTNIENLFEK

-231 KALRAVDY
+231 KALRAVNY

-310 TSPGPLRGEVKQIQV
+310 TSSGPLRGEIKQIQT
-325 DLNTKL
+325 DFNTKI

-337 FNDLTDRLKTN
+337 FTDLTNRLKNN
-348 YKDIVEN
+348 YKNLIEN
-355 FKVKLFDQG
+355 YKVKLFDQG

-371 YESNKVNDYIKASVK
+371 YESNKVHDYIRASAK
-386 GDKEAKKR
+386 GDKEAKKT
-394 IIESIDKRV
+394 IVESIDSRI
-403 RSDVIRLGKRVADTD
+403 RSDVIRLGRRVADTD
-418 KYYKK
+418 RYYKK
-423 FIKDIDFGKAIAQDY
+423 FIKDIDFGGAIAQDY
-438 GSYTYKNLAAFNN
+438 NSYTYKNLAAFNN
-451 KNFKYDPLLKKNV
+451 KNFKYDPLLKKNAV
-464 INFFKD
+464 SFFKD
-470 RIKDTEFLKSE
+470 RIKDSEFLSDE
-481 VIKKTKNQLGEE
+481 VLKKTKSQLGEGV
-493 IDEASSQ
+493 DTASSQ
-500 FKEAFEKNLTK
+500 FKEAFENNLTK
-511 EAEAEVIQMKDSIIT
+511 EAEAEMIQMKDSIIK
-526 SSRRPGAIFNSIN
+526 SNSRPSAIFNRLN
-539 DKRLLKKGFIKEG
+539 DTLIKKSLIKEG
-552 EQFPDVIRRFF
+552 EQFPDVIRKFF

-584 KDIESTDYTN
+584 KDIQSTDYTN

-600 IEQNKQIYARRAFD
+600 IEQNKQVYARRAFD
-614 RFLDLGLDQ
+614 RFLELGLDK

-632 EDQVKSKGFSQR
+632 EDQIKARGLSQR
-644 RLTNLKNIV
+644 NLTSLKNIV
-653 MRDKERLGLSDLATD
+653 MRDKNRLDLSDVATN
-668 SKLFKGDYYT
+668 SKLFEGEYYT

-688 QKEITDKLYTLPFY
+688 QKEITDNLYDLPFY
-702 KGVMTL
+702 KGLMTL

-762 KTDIEKISRIERLIE
+762 KTEIEKISRIERLIE
-777 RNVIDQNINVQEI
+777 RNVIDQNVNVQEI

-805 EMMKTPLMKTLTDIY
+805 QMMKTPLMKTLTDIY

-833 AYQGALRIAFGNP
+833 AYQGALRTAFGNP
-846 DDIVKMANGTKK
+846 DDIVKMAEGTKK

-869 KDWYRTVAKEEYIP
+869 KDWYRTVAKEDYVP

-889 KNKTVVEA
+889 KNKTVIEA

-913 SKVPQII
+913 SKVPNII
-920 KSIRDLPLGNFIAF
+920 QNIRNLPLGNFIAF

-1003 FAPSYQRNS
+1003 FAPSYQKNS
-1012 TLVPLTAPDAN
+1012 TLIPLTAPDSN
-1023 GNFKYYNFS
+1023 GDFKYYNFS

-1037 DSLITPVNAI
+1037 DSLVTPVNAI

-1054 RLRQDSVDDIV
+1054 RLKQDSVDNIV

-1077 GKKGAIT
+1077 GKRGAIT

-1098 RAVDVTIRKGKA
+1098 RAVDVTLRRGIA
-1110 SDGKIIYYPDDT
+1110 ADGKIVYYPNDT
-1122 GGVKIAKSIDHIIGG
+1122 GNVKIAKSIDHILGG

-1154 GRFTDYGTAR
+1154 GRFTDFGTAR
-1164 DTKSE
+1164 DTKAE

-1179 EEAKPLSSMPFI
+1179 EQAKPLSSMPFI

-1200 NVRSKFS
+1200 QIRSKFS

-1216 PENKLAAYKTYALET
+1216 PENKLAAFKTYALET

-1274 RFKVPMYSE
+1274 QFKVPTFSE
-1283 SAFNALFERLKV
+1283 AAFNSLFDRLKV
-1295 EDPDRAFD
+1295 EDPDRAFE
-1303 IRRQND
+1303 IRTQND
-1309 AVQRIFDDVR
+1309 AVQRIFDDVK
-1319 RRLSRVRLDEP
+1319 RRLSRVRLDQP
-1330 IDEVDSFIE
+1330 IDELDSFIE

-1347 EFRREDLVPPQTGTT
+1347 EFRRSDLVAPQTGIP
-1362 APGPQ
+1362 AQGPQ
-1367 VSLPTQITGIPVN
+1367 VSLPTQITGTPVASN
-1380 TGVVSQAT
+1380 VLSNQQNLGQRFNLTAQLSPEEKT
-1388 QPINL
+1388 QF
-1393 AQEVDRVAT
+1393 
-1402 LFRDPLYTQMAR
+1402 LFGS
-1414 NRNRIV
+1414 RIV

>member
-26 VGLGDYILDLPKGVL
+26 VGLGDYILDLPKGIL

-62 ANTNLLTNIENLFEK
+62 ADTNLLTNIENLFEK

-231 KALRAVDY
+231 KALRAVNY

-310 TSPGPLRGEVKQIQV
+310 TSSGPLRGEIKQIQT
-325 DLNTKL
+325 DFNTKI

-337 FNDLTDRLKTN
+337 FTDLTNRLKNN
-348 YKDIVEN
+348 YKNLIEN
-355 FKVKLFDQG
+355 YKVKLFDQG

-371 YESNKVNDYIKASVK
+371 YESNKVHDYIRASAK
-386 GDKEAKKR
+386 GDKEAKKT
-394 IIESIDKRV
+394 IVESIDSRI
-403 RSDVIRLGKRVADTD
+403 RSDVIRLGRRVADTD
-418 KYYKK
+418 RYYKK
-423 FIKDIDFGKAIAQDY
+423 FIKDIDFGGAIAQDY
-438 GSYTYKNLAAFNN
+438 NSYTYKNLAAFNN
-451 KNFKYDPLLKKNV
+451 KNFKYDPLLKKNAV
-464 INFFKD
+464 SFFKD
-470 RIKDTEFLKSE
+470 RIKDSEFLSDE
-481 VIKKTKNQLGEE
+481 VLKKTKSQLGEGV
-493 IDEASSQ
+493 DTASSQ
-500 FKEAFEKNLTK
+500 FKEAFENNLTK
-511 EAEAEVIQMKDSIIT
+511 EAEAEMIQMKDSIIK
-526 SSRRPGAIFNSIN
+526 SNSRPSAIFNRLN
-539 DKRLLKKGFIKEG
+539 DTLIKKSLIKEG
-552 EQFPDVIRRFF
+552 EQFPDVIRKFF

-584 KDIESTDYTN
+584 KDIQSTDYTN

-600 IEQNKQIYARRAFD
+600 IEQNKQVYARRAFD
-614 RFLDLGLDQ
+614 RFLELGLDK

-632 EDQVKSKGFSQR
+632 EDQIKARGLSQR
-644 RLTNLKNIV
+644 NLTSLKNIV
-653 MRDKERLGLSDLATD
+653 MRDKNRLDLSDVATN
-668 SKLFKGDYYT
+668 SKLFEGEYYT

-688 QKEITDKLYTLPFY
+688 QKEITDNLYDLPFY
-702 KGVMTL
+702 KGLMTL

-762 KTDIEKISRIERLIE
+762 KTEIEKISRIERLIE
-777 RNVIDQNINVQEI
+777 RNVIDQNVNVQEI

-805 EMMKTPLMKTLTDIY
+805 QMMKTPLMKTLTDIY

-833 AYQGALRIAFGNP
+833 AYQGALRTAFGNP
-846 DDIVKMANGTKK
+846 DDIVKMAEGTKK

-869 KDWYRTVAKEEYIP
+869 KDWYRTVAKEDYVP

-889 KNKTVVEA
+889 KNKTVIEA

-913 SKVPQII
+913 SKVPNII
-920 KSIRDLPLGNFIAF
+920 QNIRNLPLGNFIAF

-1003 FAPSYQRNS
+1003 FAPSYQKNS
-1012 TLVPLTAPDAN
+1012 TLIPLTAPDSN

-1037 DSLITPVNAI
+1037 DSLVTPVNAI

-1054 RLRQDSVDDIV
+1054 RLKQDSVDNIV

-1077 GKKGAIT
+1077 GKRGAIT

-1098 RAVDVTIRKGKA
+1098 RAVDVTLRRGIA
-1110 SDGKIIYYPDDT
+1110 ADGKIVYYPNDT
-1122 GGVKIAKSIDHIIGG
+1122 GNVKIAKSIDHILGG

-1154 GRFTDYGTAR
+1154 GRFTDFGTAR
-1164 DTKSE
+1164 DTKAE

-1179 EEAKPLSSMPFI
+1179 EQAKPLSSMPFI

-1200 NVRSKFS
+1200 QIRSKFS

-1216 PENKLAAYKTYALET
+1216 PENKLAAFKTYALET

-1243 DAKTLGISRS
+1243 DAKTLGVSRS

-1274 RFKVPMYSE
+1274 QFKVPTFSE
-1283 SAFNALFERLKV
+1283 AAFNSLFNRLKV
-1295 EDPDRAFD
+1295 EDPDRAFE

-1309 AVQRIFDDVR
+1309 AVQRIFDDVKK
-1319 RRLSRVRLDEP
+1319 RLSRIRLDQP
-1330 IDEVDSFIE
+1330 IDELDSFIE

-1347 EFRREDLVPPQTGTT
+1347 EFRRSDLVAPQTGIP
-1362 APGPQ
+1362 AQGPQ
-1367 VSLPTQITGIPVN
+1367 VSLPTQITGTPVASN
-1380 TGVVSQAT
+1380 VLSNQQNLGQRFNLTAQLSPEEKT
-1388 QPINL
+1388 QF
-1393 AQEVDRVAT
+1393 
-1402 LFRDPLYTQMAR
+1402 LFGS
-1414 NRNRIV
+1414 RIV

>member
-26 VGLGDYILDLPKGVL
+26 VGLGDYILDLPKGIL

-62 ANTNLLTNIENLFEK
+62 ADTNLLTNIENLFEK

-231 KALRAVDY
+231 KALRAVNY

-310 TSPGPLRGEVKQIQV
+310 TSSGPLRGEIKQIQT
-325 DLNTKL
+325 DFNTKI

-337 FNDLTDRLKTN
+337 FTDLTNRLKNN
-348 YKDIVEN
+348 YKNLIEN
-355 FKVKLFDQG
+355 YKVKLFDQG

-371 YESNKVNDYIKASVK
+371 YESNKVHDYIRASAK
-386 GDKEAKKR
+386 GDKEAKKT
-394 IIESIDKRV
+394 IVESIDSRI
-403 RSDVIRLGKRVADTD
+403 RSDVIRLGRRVADTD
-418 KYYKK
+418 RYYKK
-423 FIKDIDFGKAIAQDY
+423 FIKDIDFGGAIAQDY
-438 GSYTYKNLAAFNN
+438 NSYTYKNLAAFNN
-451 KNFKYDPLLKKNV
+451 KNFKYDPLLKKNAV
-464 INFFKD
+464 SFFKD
-470 RIKDTEFLKSE
+470 RIKDSEFLSDE
-481 VIKKTKNQLGEE
+481 VLKKTKSQLGEGV
-493 IDEASSQ
+493 DTASSQ
-500 FKEAFEKNLTK
+500 FKEAFENNLTK
-511 EAEAEVIQMKDSIIT
+511 EAEAEMIQMKDSIIK
-526 SSRRPGAIFNSIN
+526 SNSRPSAIFNRLN
-539 DKRLLKKGFIKEG
+539 DTLIKKSLIKEG
-552 EQFPDVIRRFF
+552 EQFPDVIRKFF

-584 KDIESTDYTN
+584 KDIQSTDYTN

-600 IEQNKQIYARRAFD
+600 IEQNKQVYARRAFD
-614 RFLDLGLDQ
+614 RFLELGLDK

-632 EDQVKSKGFSQR
+632 EDQIKARGLSQR
-644 RLTNLKNIV
+644 NLTSLKNIV
-653 MRDKERLGLSDLATD
+653 MRDKNRLDLSDVATN
-668 SKLFKGDYYT
+668 SKLFEGEYYT

-688 QKEITDKLYTLPFY
+688 QKEITDNLYDLPFY
-702 KGVMTL
+702 KGLMTL

-762 KTDIEKISRIERLIE
+762 KTEIEKISRIERLIE
-777 RNVIDQNINVQEI
+777 RNVIDQNVNVQEI

-805 EMMKTPLMKTLTDIY
+805 QMMKTPLMKTLTDIY

-833 AYQGALRIAFGNP
+833 AYQGALRTAFGNP
-846 DDIVKMANGTKK
+846 DDIVKMAEGTKK

-869 KDWYRTVAKEEYIP
+869 KDWYRTVAKEDYVP

-889 KNKTVVEA
+889 KNKTVIEA

-913 SKVPQII
+913 SKVPNII
-920 KSIRDLPLGNFIAF
+920 QNIRNLPLGNFIAF

-1003 FAPSYQRNS
+1003 FAPSYQKNS
-1012 TLVPLTAPDAN
+1012 TLIPLTAPDSN

-1037 DSLITPVNAI
+1037 DSLVTPVNAI

-1054 RLRQDSVDDIV
+1054 RLKQDSVDNIV

-1077 GKKGAIT
+1077 GKRGAIT

-1098 RAVDVTIRKGKA
+1098 RAVDVTLRRGIA
-1110 SDGKIIYYPDDT
+1110 ADGKIVYYPNDT
-1122 GGVKIAKSIDHIIGG
+1122 GSVKIAKSIDHVLGG

-1154 GRFTDYGTAR
+1154 GRFTDFGTAR
-1164 DTKSE
+1164 DTKAE

-1179 EEAKPLSSMPFI
+1179 EQAKPLSSMPFI

-1200 NVRSKFS
+1200 QIRSKFS

-1216 PENKLAAYKTYALET
+1216 PENKLAAFKTYALET

-1243 DAKTLGISRS
+1243 DAKTLGVSRS

-1274 RFKVPMYSE
+1274 QFKVPTFSE
-1283 SAFNALFERLKV
+1283 AAFNSLFNRLKV
-1295 EDPDRAFD
+1295 EDPDRAFE

-1309 AVQRIFDDVR
+1309 AVQRIFDDVKK
-1319 RRLSRVRLDEP
+1319 RLSRIRLDQP
-1330 IDEVDSFIE
+1330 IDELDSFIE

-1347 EFRREDLVPPQTGTT
+1347 EFRRSDLVAPQTGIP
-1362 APGPQ
+1362 AQGPQ
-1367 VSLPTQITGIPVN
+1367 VSLPTQITGTPVASN
-1380 TGVVSQAT
+1380 VLSNQQNLGQRFNLTAQLSPEEKT
-1388 QPINL
+1388 QF
-1393 AQEVDRVAT
+1393 
-1402 LFRDPLYTQMAR
+1402 LFGS
-1414 NRNRIV
+1414 RIV

>member
-26 VGLGDYILDLPKGVL
+26 VGLGDYILDLPKGIL

-62 ANTNLLTNIENLFEK
+62 ADTNLLTNIENLFEK

-231 KALRAVDY
+231 KALRAVNY

-310 TSPGPLRGEVKQIQV
+310 TSSGPLRGEVKQIQT
-325 DLNTKL
+325 DFNTKI

-337 FNDLTDRLKTN
+337 FTDLTNRLKNN
-348 YKDIVEN
+348 YKNLIEN
-355 FKVKLFDQG
+355 YKVKLFDKG

-371 YESNKVNDYIKASVK
+371 YESNKVHDYIRASAK
-386 GDKEAKKR
+386 GDKEAKKT
-394 IIESIDKRV
+394 IIESIDSRI
-403 RSDVIRLGKRVADTD
+403 RSDVIRLGRRVADTD
-418 KYYKK
+418 RYYKK
-423 FIKDIDFGKAIAQDY
+423 FIKDIDFGGAIAQDY
-438 GSYTYKNLAAFNN
+438 NSYTYKNLAAFNN
-451 KNFKYDPLLKKNV
+451 KNFKYDPLLKKNAV
-464 INFFKD
+464 SFFKD
-470 RIKDTEFLKSE
+470 RIKDSEFLSDE
-481 VIKKTKNQLGEE
+481 VLKKTKSQLGEGV
-493 IDEASSQ
+493 DTASSQ
-500 FKEAFEKNLTK
+500 FKEAFENNLTK
-511 EAEAEVIQMKDSIIT
+511 EAEAEMIQMKDSIIK
-526 SSRRPGAIFNSIN
+526 SNSRPSAIFNRLN
-539 DKRLLKKGFIKEG
+539 DTLIKKSLIKEG
-552 EQFPDVIRRFF
+552 EQFPDVIRKFF

-584 KDIESTDYTN
+584 KDIQSTDYTN

-600 IEQNKQIYARRAFD
+600 IEQNKQVYARRAFD
-614 RFLDLGLDQ
+614 RFLELGLDK

-632 EDQVKSKGFSQR
+632 EDQIKARGLSQR
-644 RLTNLKNIV
+644 NLTSLKNIV
-653 MRDKERLGLSDLATD
+653 MRDKNRLDLSDVATN
-668 SKLFKGDYYT
+668 SKLFEGEYYT

-688 QKEITDKLYTLPFY
+688 QKEITDNLYDLPFY
-702 KGVMTL
+702 KGLMTL

-762 KTDIEKISRIERLIE
+762 KTEIEKISRIERLIE
-777 RNVIDQNINVQEI
+777 RNVIDQNVNVQEI

-805 EMMKTPLMKTLTDIY
+805 QMMKTPLMKTLTDIY

-833 AYQGALRIAFGNP
+833 AYQGALRTAFGNP
-846 DDIVKMANGTKK
+846 DDIVKMAEGTKK

-869 KDWYRTVAKEEYIP
+869 KDWYRTVAKEDYVP

-889 KNKTVVEA
+889 KNKTVIEA

-913 SKVPQII
+913 SKVPNII
-920 KSIRDLPLGNFIAF
+920 QNIRNLPLGNFIAF

-1003 FAPSYQRNS
+1003 FAPSYQKNS
-1012 TLVPLTAPDAN
+1012 TLVPLTAPDSN

-1037 DSLITPVNAI
+1037 DSLVTPVNAI

-1054 RLRQDSVDDIV
+1054 RLKQDSVDNIV

-1077 GKKGAIT
+1077 GKRGAIT

-1098 RAVDVTIRKGKA
+1098 RAVDVTLRRGIA
-1110 SDGKIIYYPDDT
+1110 ADGKIVYYPNDT
-1122 GGVKIAKSIDHIIGG
+1122 GNVKIAKSIDHILGG

-1154 GRFTDYGTAR
+1154 GRFTDFGTAR
-1164 DTKSE
+1164 DTKAE

-1200 NVRSKFS
+1200 QIRSKFS

-1216 PENKLAAYKTYALET
+1216 PENKLAAFKTYALET

-1274 RFKVPMYSE
+1274 QFKVPTFSE
-1283 SAFNALFERLKV
+1283 AAFNSLFDRLKV
-1295 EDPDRAFD
+1295 EDPDRAFE
-1303 IRRQND
+1303 IRTQND
-1309 AVQRIFDDVR
+1309 AVQRIFDDVK
-1319 RRLSRVRLDEP
+1319 RRLSRVRLDQP
-1330 IDEVDSFIE
+1330 IDELDSFIE

-1347 EFRREDLVPPQTGTT
+1347 EFRRSDLVAPQTGIP
-1362 APGPQ
+1362 AQGPQ
-1367 VSLPTQITGIPVN
+1367 VSLPTQITGTPVASN
-1380 TGVVSQAT
+1380 VLSNQQNLGQRFNLTAQLSPEEKT
-1388 QPINL
+1388 QF
-1393 AQEVDRVAT
+1393 
-1402 LFRDPLYTQMAR
+1402 LFGS
-1414 NRNRIV
+1414 RIV

>member
-26 VGLGDYILDLPKGVL
+26 VGLGDYILDLPKGIL

-56 LPIDYL
+56 IPIDYL
-62 ANTNLLTNIENLFEK
+62 ADTNLLTNIENLFEK

-151 AVSTPGTISTLS
+151 VVSTPGTISTLS

-231 KALRAVDY
+231 KALRAVNY

-310 TSPGPLRGEVKQIQV
+310 TSSGPLRGEIKQIQT
-325 DLNTKL
+325 DFNTKI

-337 FNDLTDRLKTN
+337 FTDLTNRLKNN
-348 YKDIVEN
+348 YKNLIEN
-355 FKVKLFDQG
+355 YKVKLFDQG

-371 YESNKVNDYIKASVK
+371 YESNKVHDYIRASAK
-386 GDKEAKKR
+386 GDKEAKKT
-394 IIESIDKRV
+394 IVESIDSRI
-403 RSDVIRLGKRVADTD
+403 RSDVIRLGRRVADTD
-418 KYYKK
+418 RYYKK
-423 FIKDIDFGKAIAQDY
+423 FIKDIDFGGAIAQDY
-438 GSYTYKNLAAFNN
+438 NSYTYKNLAAFNN
-451 KNFKYDPLLKKNV
+451 KNFKYDPLLKKNAV
-464 INFFKD
+464 SFFKD
-470 RIKDTEFLKSE
+470 RIKDSEFLSDE
-481 VIKKTKNQLGEE
+481 VLKKTKSQLGEGV
-493 IDEASSQ
+493 DTASSQ
-500 FKEAFEKNLTK
+500 FKEAFENNLTK
-511 EAEAEVIQMKDSIIT
+511 EAEAEMIQMKDSIIK
-526 SSRRPGAIFNSIN
+526 SNSRPSAIFNRLN
-539 DKRLLKKGFIKEG
+539 DTLIKKSLIKEG
-552 EQFPDVIRRFF
+552 EQFPDVIRKFF

-584 KDIESTDYTN
+584 KDIQSTDYTN

-600 IEQNKQIYARRAFD
+600 IEQNKQVYARRAFD
-614 RFLDLGLDQ
+614 RFLELGLDK

-632 EDQVKSKGFSQR
+632 EDQIKARGLSQR
-644 RLTNLKNIV
+644 NLTSLKNIV
-653 MRDKERLGLSDLATD
+653 MRDKNRLDLSDVATN
-668 SKLFKGDYYT
+668 SKLFEGEYYT

-688 QKEITDKLYTLPFY
+688 QKEITDNLYSLPFY
-702 KGVMTL
+702 KGLMTL

-762 KTDIEKISRIERLIE
+762 KTEIEKISRIERLIE
-777 RNVIDQNINVQEI
+777 RNVIDQNVNVQEI

-805 EMMKTPLMKTLTDIY
+805 QMMKTPLMKTLTDIY

-833 AYQGALRIAFGNP
+833 AYQGALRTAFGNP
-846 DDIVKMANGTKK
+846 DDIVKMAEGTKK

-869 KDWYRTVAKEEYIP
+869 KDWYRTVAKEDYVP

-889 KNKTVVEA
+889 KNKTVIEA

-913 SKVPQII
+913 SKVPNII
-920 KSIRDLPLGNFIAF
+920 QNIRNLPLGNFIAF

-1003 FAPSYQRNS
+1003 FAPSYQKNS
-1012 TLVPLTAPDAN
+1012 TLIPLTAPDSN

-1037 DSLITPVNAI
+1037 DSLVTPVNAI

-1054 RLRQDSVDDIV
+1054 RLKQDSVDNIV

-1077 GKKGAIT
+1077 GKRGAIT

-1098 RAVDVTIRKGKA
+1098 RAVDVTLRRGIA
-1110 SDGKIIYYPDDT
+1110 ADGKIVYYPNDT
-1122 GGVKIAKSIDHIIGG
+1122 GNVKIAKSIDHILGG

-1154 GRFTDYGTAR
+1154 GRFTDFGTAR
-1164 DTKSE
+1164 DTKAE

-1200 NVRSKFS
+1200 QIRSKFS

-1216 PENKLAAYKTYALET
+1216 PENKLAAFKTYALET

-1243 DAKTLGISRS
+1243 DAKTLGIGRS

-1264 KTEAESILRG
+1264 KTEAQSILRG
-1274 RFKVPMYSE
+1274 QFKVPTFSE
-1283 SAFNALFERLKV
+1283 AAFNSLFNRLKV
-1295 EDPDRAFD
+1295 EDPDRAFE

-1309 AVQRIFDDVR
+1309 AVQRIFDDVKK
-1319 RRLSRVRLDEP
+1319 RLSKIRLDQP
-1330 IDEVDSFIE
+1330 IDELDSFIE

-1347 EFRREDLVPPQTGTT
+1347 EFRRSDLVAPQTGIP
-1362 APGPQ
+1362 AQGPQ
-1367 VSLPTQITGIPVN
+1367 VSLPTQITGTPVASN
-1380 TGVVSQAT
+1380 VLSNQQNLGQRFNLTTQLSPEEKTQFLFGSRVV
-1388 QPINL
+1388 
-1393 AQEVDRVAT
+1393 
-1402 LFRDPLYTQMAR
+1402 
-1414 NRNRIV
+1414 

>member
-62 ANTNLLTNIENLFEK
+62 ADTNLLTNIENLFEK

-231 KALRAVDY
+231 KALRAVNY

-310 TSPGPLRGEVKQIQV
+310 TSSGPLRGEIKQIQT
-325 DLNTKL
+325 DFNTKI

-337 FNDLTDRLKTN
+337 FTDLTNRLKNN
-348 YKDIVEN
+348 YKNLIEN
-355 FKVKLFDQG
+355 YKVKLFDQG

-371 YESNKVNDYIKASVK
+371 YESNKVHDYIRASAK
-386 GDKEAKKR
+386 GDKEAKKT
-394 IIESIDKRV
+394 IVESIDSRI
-403 RSDVIRLGKRVADTD
+403 RSDVIRLGRRVADTD
-418 KYYKK
+418 RYYKK
-423 FIKDIDFGKAIAQDY
+423 FIKDIDFGGAIAQDY
-438 GSYTYKNLAAFNN
+438 NSYTYKNLAAFNN
-451 KNFKYDPLLKKNV
+451 KNFKYDPLLKKNAV
-464 INFFKD
+464 SFFKD
-470 RIKDTEFLKSE
+470 RIKDSEFLSDE
-481 VIKKTKNQLGEE
+481 VLKKTKSQLGEGV
-493 IDEASSQ
+493 DTASSQ
-500 FKEAFEKNLTK
+500 FKEAFENNLTK
-511 EAEAEVIQMKDSIIT
+511 EAEAEMIQMKDSIIK
-526 SSRRPGAIFNSIN
+526 SNSRPSAIFNRLN
-539 DKRLLKKGFIKEG
+539 DTLIKKSLIKEG
-552 EQFPDVIRRFF
+552 EQFPDVIRKFF

-584 KDIESTDYTN
+584 KDIQSTDYTN

-600 IEQNKQIYARRAFD
+600 IEQNKQVYARRAFD
-614 RFLDLGLDQ
+614 RFLELGLDK

-632 EDQVKSKGFSQR
+632 EDQIKARGLSQR
-644 RLTNLKNIV
+644 NLTSLKNIV
-653 MRDKERLGLSDLATD
+653 MRDKNRLDLSDVATN
-668 SKLFKGDYYT
+668 SKLFEGEYYT

-688 QKEITDKLYTLPFY
+688 QKEITDNLYDLPFY
-702 KGVMTL
+702 KGLMTL

-762 KTDIEKISRIERLIE
+762 KTEIEKISRIERLIE
-777 RNVIDQNINVQEI
+777 RNVIDQNVNVQEI

-805 EMMKTPLMKTLTDIY
+805 QMMKTPLMKTLTDIY

-833 AYQGALRIAFGNP
+833 AYQGALRTAFGNP
-846 DDIVKMANGTKK
+846 DDIVKMAEGTKK

-869 KDWYRTVAKEEYIP
+869 KDWYRTVAKEDYVP

-889 KNKTVVEA
+889 KNKTVIEA

-913 SKVPQII
+913 SKVPNII
-920 KSIRDLPLGNFIAF
+920 QNIRNLPLGNFIAF

-1003 FAPSYQRNS
+1003 FAPSYQKNS
-1012 TLVPLTAPDAN
+1012 TLIPLTAPDSN

-1037 DSLITPVNAI
+1037 DSLVTPVNAI

-1054 RLRQDSVDDIV
+1054 RLKQDSVDNIV

-1077 GKKGAIT
+1077 GKRGAIT

-1098 RAVDVTIRKGKA
+1098 RAVDVTLRRGIA
-1110 SDGKIIYYPDDT
+1110 ADGKIVYYPNDT
-1122 GGVKIAKSIDHIIGG
+1122 GNVKIAKSIDHILGG

-1154 GRFTDYGTAR
+1154 GRFTDFGTAR
-1164 DTKSE
+1164 DTKAE

-1179 EEAKPLSSMPFI
+1179 EQAKPLSSMPFI

-1200 NVRSKFS
+1200 QIRSKFS

-1216 PENKLAAYKTYALET
+1216 PENKLAAFKTYALET

-1243 DAKTLGISRS
+1243 DAKTLGVSRS

-1274 RFKVPMYSE
+1274 QFKVPTFSE
-1283 SAFNALFERLKV
+1283 AAFNSLFNRLKV
-1295 EDPDRAFD
+1295 EDPDRAFE

-1309 AVQRIFDDVR
+1309 AVQRIFDDVKK
-1319 RRLSRVRLDEP
+1319 RLSRIRLDQP
-1330 IDEVDSFIE
+1330 IDELDSFIE

-1347 EFRREDLVPPQTGTT
+1347 EFRRSDLVAPQTGIP
-1362 APGPQ
+1362 AQGPQ
-1367 VSLPTQITGIPVN
+1367 VSLPTQITGTPVASN
-1380 TGVVSQAT
+1380 VLSNQQNLGQRFNLTAQLSPEEKT
-1388 QPINL
+1388 QF
-1393 AQEVDRVAT
+1393 
-1402 LFRDPLYTQMAR
+1402 LFG
-1414 NRNRIV
+1414 NRIV

>member
-26 VGLGDYILDLPKGVL
+26 VGLGDYILDLPKGIL

-62 ANTNLLTNIENLFEK
+62 ADTNLLTNIENLFEK

-231 KALRAVDY
+231 KALRAVNY

-310 TSPGPLRGEVKQIQV
+310 TSSGPLRGEIKQIQT
-325 DLNTKL
+325 DFNTKI

-337 FNDLTDRLKTN
+337 FTDLTNRLKNN
-348 YKDIVEN
+348 YKNLIEN
-355 FKVKLFDQG
+355 YKVKLFDQG

-371 YESNKVNDYIKASVK
+371 YESNKVHDYIRASAK
-386 GDKEAKKR
+386 GDKEAKKT
-394 IIESIDKRV
+394 IVESIDSRI
-403 RSDVIRLGKRVADTD
+403 RSDVIRLGRRVADTD
-418 KYYKK
+418 RYYKK
-423 FIKDIDFGKAIAQDY
+423 FIKDIDFGGAIAQDY
-438 GSYTYKNLAAFNN
+438 NSYTYKNLAAFNN
-451 KNFKYDPLLKKNV
+451 KNFKYDPLLKKNAV
-464 INFFKD
+464 SFFKD
-470 RIKDTEFLKSE
+470 RIKDSEFLSDE
-481 VIKKTKNQLGEE
+481 VLKKTKSQLGEGV
-493 IDEASSQ
+493 DTASSQ
-500 FKEAFEKNLTK
+500 FKETFENNLTK
-511 EAEAEVIQMKDSIIT
+511 EAEAEMIQMKDSIIK
-526 SSRRPGAIFNSIN
+526 SNSRPSAIFNRLN
-539 DKRLLKKGFIKEG
+539 DTLIKKSLIKEG
-552 EQFPDVIRRFF
+552 EQFPDVIRKFF

-584 KDIESTDYTN
+584 KDIQSTDYTN

-600 IEQNKQIYARRAFD
+600 IEQNKQVYARRAFD
-614 RFLDLGLDQ
+614 RFLELGLDK

-632 EDQVKSKGFSQR
+632 EDQIKARGLSQR
-644 RLTNLKNIV
+644 NLTSLKNIV
-653 MRDKERLGLSDLATD
+653 MRDKNRLDLSDVATN
-668 SKLFKGDYYT
+668 SKLFEGEYYT

-688 QKEITDKLYTLPFY
+688 QKEITDNLYDLPFY
-702 KGVMTL
+702 KGLMTL

-762 KTDIEKISRIERLIE
+762 KTEIEKISRIERLIE
-777 RNVIDQNINVQEI
+777 RNVIDQNVNVQEI

-805 EMMKTPLMKTLTDIY
+805 QMMKTPLMKTLTDIY

-833 AYQGALRIAFGNP
+833 AYQGALRTAFGNP
-846 DDIVKMANGTKK
+846 DDIVKMAEGTKK

-869 KDWYRTVAKEEYIP
+869 KDWYRTVAKEDYVP

-889 KNKTVVEA
+889 KNKTVIEA

-913 SKVPQII
+913 SKVPNII
-920 KSIRDLPLGNFIAF
+920 QNIRNLPLGNFIAF

-1003 FAPSYQRNS
+1003 FAPSYQKNS
-1012 TLVPLTAPDAN
+1012 TLVPLTAPDSN

-1037 DSLITPVNAI
+1037 DSLVTPVNAI

-1054 RLRQDSVDDIV
+1054 RLKQDSVDNIV

-1077 GKKGAIT
+1077 GKRGAIT

-1098 RAVDVTIRKGKA
+1098 RAVDVTLRRGIA
-1110 SDGKIIYYPDDT
+1110 ADGKIVYYPNDT
-1122 GGVKIAKSIDHIIGG
+1122 GNVKIAKSIDHILGG

-1154 GRFTDYGTAR
+1154 GRFTDFGTAR
-1164 DTKSE
+1164 DTKAE

-1179 EEAKPLSSMPFI
+1179 EQAKPLSSMPFI

-1200 NVRSKFS
+1200 QIRSKFS

-1216 PENKLAAYKTYALET
+1216 PENKLAAFKTYALET

-1243 DAKTLGISRS
+1243 DAKTLGVSRS

-1274 RFKVPMYSE
+1274 QFKVPTFSE
-1283 SAFNALFERLKV
+1283 AAFNSLFNRLKV
-1295 EDPDRAFD
+1295 EDPDRAFE

-1309 AVQRIFDDVR
+1309 AVQRIFDDVKK
-1319 RRLSRVRLDEP
+1319 RLSRIRLDQP
-1330 IDEVDSFIE
+1330 IDELDSFIE

-1347 EFRREDLVPPQTGTT
+1347 EFRRSDLVAPQTGIP
-1362 APGPQ
+1362 AQGPQ
-1367 VSLPTQITGIPVN
+1367 VSLPTQITGTPVASN
-1380 TGVVSQAT
+1380 VLSNQQNLGQRFNLTAQLSPEEKT
-1388 QPINL
+1388 QF
-1393 AQEVDRVAT
+1393 
-1402 LFRDPLYTQMAR
+1402 LFGS
-1414 NRNRIV
+1414 RIV

>member
-26 VGLGDYILDLPKGVL
+26 VGLGDYILDLPKGIL

-62 ANTNLLTNIENLFEK
+62 ADTNLLTNIENLFEK

-310 TSPGPLRGEVKQIQV
+310 TSSGPLRGEIKQIQT
-325 DLNTKL
+325 DFNTKI

-337 FNDLTDRLKTN
+337 FTDLTNRLKNN
-348 YKDIVEN
+348 YKNLIEN
-355 FKVKLFDQG
+355 YKVKLFDQG

-371 YESNKVNDYIKASVK
+371 YESNKVHDYIRASAK
-386 GDKEAKKR
+386 GDKEAKKT
-394 IIESIDKRV
+394 IVESIDSRI
-403 RSDVIRLGKRVADTD
+403 RSDVIRLGRRVADTD
-418 KYYKK
+418 RYYKK
-423 FIKDIDFGKAIAQDY
+423 FIKDIDFGGAIAQDY
-438 GSYTYKNLAAFNN
+438 NSYTYKNLAAFNN
-451 KNFKYDPLLKKNV
+451 KNFKYDPLLKKNAV
-464 INFFKD
+464 SFFKD
-470 RIKDTEFLKSE
+470 RIKDSEFLSDE
-481 VIKKTKNQLGEE
+481 VLKKTKSQLGEGV
-493 IDEASSQ
+493 DTASSQ
-500 FKEAFEKNLTK
+500 FKEAFENNLTK
-511 EAEAEVIQMKDSIIT
+511 EAEAEMIQMKDSVIK
-526 SSRRPGAIFNSIN
+526 SNSRPSAIFNRLN
-539 DKRLLKKGFIKEG
+539 DTLIKKSLIKEG
-552 EQFPDVIRRFF
+552 EQFPDVIRKFF

-584 KDIESTDYTN
+584 KDIQSTDYTN

-600 IEQNKQIYARRAFD
+600 IEQNKQVYARRAFD
-614 RFLDLGLDQ
+614 RFLELGLDK

-632 EDQVKSKGFSQR
+632 EDQIKARGLSQR
-644 RLTNLKNIV
+644 NLTSLKNIV
-653 MRDKERLGLSDLATD
+653 MRDKNRLDLSDVATN
-668 SKLFKGDYYT
+668 SKLFEGEYYT

-688 QKEITDKLYTLPFY
+688 QKEITDNLYSLPFY
-702 KGVMTL
+702 KGLMTL

-762 KTDIEKISRIERLIE
+762 KTEIEKISRIERLIE
-777 RNVIDQNINVQEI
+777 RNVIDQNVNVQEI

-805 EMMKTPLMKTLTDIY
+805 QMMKTPLMKTLTDIY

-833 AYQGALRIAFGNP
+833 AYQGALRTAFGNP
-846 DDIVKMANGTKK
+846 DDIVKMAEGTKK
-858 AELETKFFNNI
+858 AELETKFFNNV
-869 KDWYRTVAKEEYIP
+869 KEWYKTVAKEEYIP

-897 LEDVS
+897 LEDMS

-913 SKVPQII
+913 SKVPNII
-920 KSIRDLPLGNFIAF
+920 QNIRNLPLGNFIAF

-1003 FAPSYQRNS
+1003 FAPSYQKNS

-1037 DSLITPVNAI
+1037 DSLVTPVNAI

-1054 RLRQDSVDDIV
+1054 RLKQDSVDDIV

-1077 GKKGAIT
+1077 GKRGAIT

-1098 RAVDVTIRKGKA
+1098 RAADVTLRRGKA
-1110 SDGKIIYYPDDT
+1110 ADGKIVYYPNDT
-1122 GGVKIAKSIDHIIGG
+1122 GNVKIAKSIDHILGG

-1154 GRFTDYGTAR
+1154 GRFTDFGTAR
-1164 DTKSE
+1164 DTKAE

-1179 EEAKPLSSMPFI
+1179 EQAKPLSSMPFI

-1200 NVRSKFS
+1200 QIRSKFS

-1216 PENKLAAYKTYALET
+1216 PENKLAAFKTYALET

-1243 DAKTLGISRS
+1243 DAKTLGIGRS

-1264 KTEAESILRG
+1264 KTEAQSILRG
-1274 RFKVPMYSE
+1274 QFKVPTFSE
-1283 SAFNALFERLKV
+1283 AAFNSLFNRLKV
-1295 EDPDRAFD
+1295 EDPDRAFE

-1309 AVQRIFDDVR
+1309 AVQRIFDDVKK
-1319 RRLSRVRLDEP
+1319 RLSRIRLDQP
-1330 IDEVDSFIE
+1330 IDELDSFIE

-1347 EFRREDLVPPQTGTT
+1347 EFRRSDLVAPQTGIP
-1362 APGPQ
+1362 AQGPQ
-1367 VSLPTQITGIPVN
+1367 VSLPTQITGTPVASN
-1380 TGVVSQAT
+1380 VLSNQQNLGQRFNLTAQLSPEEKT
-1388 QPINL
+1388 QF
-1393 AQEVDRVAT
+1393 
-1402 LFRDPLYTQMAR
+1402 LFGS
-1414 NRNRIV
+1414 RIV

>member
-26 VGLGDYILDLPKGVL
+26 VGLGDYILDLPKGIL

-62 ANTNLLTNIENLFEK
+62 ADTNLLTNIENLFEK

-231 KALRAVDY
+231 KALRAVNY

-310 TSPGPLRGEVKQIQV
+310 TSSGPLRGEIKQIQT
-325 DLNTKL
+325 DFNTKI

-337 FNDLTDRLKTN
+337 FTDLTNRLKNN
-348 YKDIVEN
+348 YKNLIEN
-355 FKVKLFDQG
+355 YKVKLFDQG

-371 YESNKVNDYIKASVK
+371 YESNKVHDYIRASAK
-386 GDKEAKKR
+386 GDKEAKKT
-394 IIESIDKRV
+394 IVESIDSRI
-403 RSDVIRLGKRVADTD
+403 RSDVIRLGRRVADTD
-418 KYYKK
+418 RYYKK
-423 FIKDIDFGKAIAQDY
+423 FIKDIDFGGAIAQDY
-438 GSYTYKNLAAFNN
+438 NSYTYKNLAAFNN
-451 KNFKYDPLLKKNV
+451 KNFKYDPLLKKNAV
-464 INFFKD
+464 SFFKD
-470 RIKDTEFLKSE
+470 RIKDSEFLSDE
-481 VIKKTKNQLGEE
+481 VLKKTKSQLGEGV
-493 IDEASSQ
+493 DTASSQ
-500 FKEAFEKNLTK
+500 FKEAFENNLTK
-511 EAEAEVIQMKDSIIT
+511 EAEAEMIQMKDSIIK
-526 SSRRPGAIFNSIN
+526 SNSRPSAIFNRLN
-539 DKRLLKKGFIKEG
+539 DTLIKKSLIKEG
-552 EQFPDVIRRFF
+552 EQFPDVIRKFF

-584 KDIESTDYTN
+584 KDIQSTDYTN

-600 IEQNKQIYARRAFD
+600 IEQNKQVYARRAFD
-614 RFLDLGLDQ
+614 RFLELGLDK

-632 EDQVKSKGFSQR
+632 EDQIKARGLSQR
-644 RLTNLKNIV
+644 NLTSLKNIV
-653 MRDKERLGLSDLATD
+653 MRDKNRLDLSDVATN
-668 SKLFKGDYYT
+668 SKLFEGEYYT

-688 QKEITDKLYTLPFY
+688 QKEITDNLYDLPFY
-702 KGVMTL
+702 KGLMTL

-762 KTDIEKISRIERLIE
+762 KTEIEKISRIERLIE
-777 RNVIDQNINVQEI
+777 RNVIDQNVNVQEI

-805 EMMKTPLMKTLTDIY
+805 QMMKTPLMKTLTDIY

-833 AYQGALRIAFGNP
+833 AYQGALRTAFGNP
-846 DDIVKMANGTKK
+846 DDIVKMAEGTKK

-869 KDWYRTVAKEEYIP
+869 KDWYRTVAKEDYVP

-889 KNKTVVEA
+889 KNKTVIEA

-913 SKVPQII
+913 SKVPNII
-920 KSIRDLPLGNFIAF
+920 QNIRNLPLGNFIAF

-1003 FAPSYQRNS
+1003 FAPSYQKNS
-1012 TLVPLTAPDAN
+1012 TLIPLTAPDSN

-1037 DSLITPVNAI
+1037 DSLVTPVNAI

-1054 RLRQDSVDDIV
+1054 RLKQDSVDNIV

-1077 GKKGAIT
+1077 GKRGAIT

-1098 RAVDVTIRKGKA
+1098 RAVDVTLRRGIA
-1110 SDGKIIYYPDDT
+1110 ADGKIVYYPNDT
-1122 GGVKIAKSIDHIIGG
+1122 GNVKIAKSIDHILGG

-1154 GRFTDYGTAR
+1154 GRFTDFGTAR
-1164 DTKSE
+1164 DTKAE

-1200 NVRSKFS
+1200 QIRSKFS

-1216 PENKLAAYKTYALET
+1216 PENKLAAFKTYALET

-1243 DAKTLGISRS
+1243 DAKTLGIGRS

-1264 KTEAESILRG
+1264 KTEAQSILRG
-1274 RFKVPMYSE
+1274 QFKVPTFSE
-1283 SAFNALFERLKV
+1283 AAFNSLFNRLKV
-1295 EDPDRAFD
+1295 EDPDRAFE

-1309 AVQRIFDDVR
+1309 AVQRIFDDVKK
-1319 RRLSRVRLDEP
+1319 RLSKIRLDQP
-1330 IDEVDSFIE
+1330 IDELDSFIE

-1347 EFRREDLVPPQTGTT
+1347 EFRRSDLVAPQTGIP
-1362 APGPQ
+1362 AQGPQ
-1367 VSLPTQITGIPVN
+1367 VSLPTQITGTPVASN
-1380 TGVVSQAT
+1380 VLSNQQNLGQRFNLTTQLSPEEKTQFLFGSRVV
-1388 QPINL
+1388 
-1393 AQEVDRVAT
+1393 
-1402 LFRDPLYTQMAR
+1402 
-1414 NRNRIV
+1414 

>member
-62 ANTNLLTNIENLFEK
+62 ADTNLLTNIENLFEK

-310 TSPGPLRGEVKQIQV
+310 TSSGPLRGEIKQIQT
-325 DLNTKL
+325 DFNTKI

-337 FNDLTDRLKTN
+337 FTDLTNRLKNN
-348 YKDIVEN
+348 YKNLIEN
-355 FKVKLFDQG
+355 YKVKLFDQG

-371 YESNKVNDYIKASVK
+371 YESNKVHDYIRASAK

-394 IIESIDKRV
+394 IIESIDSRI
-403 RSDVIRLGKRVADTD
+403 RSDVIRLGRRVADTD
-418 KYYKK
+418 RYYKK
-423 FIKDIDFGKAIAQDY
+423 FIKDIDFGGAIAQDY
-438 GSYTYKNLAAFNN
+438 NAYTYKNLAAFNN
-451 KNFKYDPLLKKNV
+451 KNFKYDPLLKKNAV
-464 INFFKD
+464 SFFKD
-470 RIKDTEFLKSE
+470 RIKENQFLSE
-481 VIKKTKNQLGEE
+481 QVLKKTKDQLGPN
-493 IDEASSQ
+493 IDTNSSQ
-500 FKEAFEKNLTK
+500 FKEAFENNLTK
-511 EAEAEVIQMKDSIIT
+511 EAEAEMIQMKDSVIK
-526 SSRRPGAIFNSIN
+526 SNSRPSAIFNRLN
-539 DKRLLKKGFIKEG
+539 DTLIRKSLIKEG
-552 EQFPDVIRRFF
+552 EQFPDVIRKFF

-575 DPVTGKTVI
+575 DPVTGKIVT
-584 KDIESTDYTN
+584 KDIQSTDYTN

-600 IEQNKQIYARRAFD
+600 IEQNKQVYARRAFD
-614 RFLDLGLDQ
+614 RFLELGLDR

-632 EDQVKSKGFSQR
+632 EDQIKARGLSQR
-644 RLTNLKNIV
+644 NLTSLKNIV
-653 MRDKERLGLSDLATD
+653 MRDKNRLDLSDVATN
-668 SKLFKGDYYT
+668 SKLFEGEYYT

-688 QKEITDKLYTLPFY
+688 QKEITDNLYSLPFY
-702 KGVMTL
+702 KGLMTL

-762 KTDIEKISRIERLIE
+762 KTEIEKISRIERLIE

-805 EMMKTPLMKTLTDIY
+805 QMMKTPLMKTLTDIY

-833 AYQGALRIAFGNP
+833 AYQGALRTAFGNP
-846 DDIVKMANGTKK
+846 DDIVKMAEGTKK
-858 AELETKFFNNI
+858 AELETKFFNNV
-869 KDWYRTVAKEEYIP
+869 KEWYKTVAKEEYIP

-897 LEDVS
+897 LEDMS

-913 SKVPQII
+913 SKVPNII
-920 KSIRDLPLGNFIAF
+920 QNIRNLPLGNFIAF

-1003 FAPSYQRNS
+1003 FAPSYQKNS

-1037 DSLITPVNAI
+1037 DSLVTPVNAI

-1054 RLRQDSVDDIV
+1054 RLKQDSVDDIV

-1077 GKKGAIT
+1077 GKRGAIT

-1098 RAVDVTIRKGKA
+1098 RAADVTLRRGKA
-1110 SDGKIIYYPDDT
+1110 ADGKIVYYPNDT
-1122 GGVKIAKSIDHIIGG
+1122 GSVKIAKSIDHVLGG

-1154 GRFTDYGTAR
+1154 GRFTDFGTAR

-1179 EEAKPLSSMPFI
+1179 EEAKPLASMPFI

-1200 NVRSKFS
+1200 QIRSKFS

-1216 PENKLAAYKTYALET
+1216 PENKLAAFKTYALET
-1231 FKSQNALYQTIE
+1231 FKSQNALYQTVE

-1283 SAFNALFERLKV
+1283 SAFNTLFDRLKV

-1339 EILSPDVR
+1339 EILSPDVL
-1347 EFRREDLVPPQTGTT
+1347 EFRREDLVPPQTGIP
-1362 APGPQ
+1362 AQGPQ
-1367 VSLPTQITGIPVN
+1367 VSLPAQITGTPVASN
-1380 TGVVSQAT
+1380 VLSNQQNLGQRFNLTAQLSPEEKT
-1388 QPINL
+1388 QF
-1393 AQEVDRVAT
+1393 
-1402 LFRDPLYTQMAR
+1402 LFG
-1414 NRNRIV
+1414 NRIV